1 MAYDVEAV
9 LKANV
14 TQFSSGIKEAESL
27 FDSLLNKSNSTMD
40 KLSSGISAAGKAIT
54 GIGLGTTA
62 IGVSA
67 AKGFGEFQANLNKA
81 AVVAGGTSKNINE
94 LADVANRMGAE
105 LPISANE
112 AAQAMIEMAQ
122 NGADLN
128 KIKTQFP
135 AIAQAATAA
144 GADLTTTAGVVQQAM
159 NVWGDSIGS
168 SEQAAAILTQNANI
182 SNASIETMQQGLS
195 NVASSSKL
203 LGVNMTDASAA
214 IGLITNT
221 GMSAA
226 QASQDLN
233 HAMLKMA
240 APTKNGAKE
249 MARLGLSFTDAA
261 GNMKPFKQI
270 LEEVAEK
277 TKDMSQAE
285 KTATLKNLFDTSGMQ
300 AINPL
305 LDAVMNKTDDATKS
319 WDAATNALNGVSRS
333 QADAAK
339 FLSESANEMQQNM
352 GSKIEQV
359 GGNWEALTNTAMAA
373 KGGVTSSLLDMVNN
387 TLSWAASSDSA
398 VAKWTRSF
406 IGLSPVIGPI
416 MTTVG
421 TAMMNVNNIAKGLG
435 GAFNGLRT
443 VMTNPFALAVIA
455 IGALVASLVYA
466 YQHSEKFR
474 NVVNKA
480 VDTVVKKFNEL
491 KAQAQPAIDAIKQ
504 AFSKFDIAAFAPL
517 IATIGT
523 LIASI
528 GRFNKIKLKNPF
540 AGLKFTMPKIKNPFS
555 GLVDMAKSASETVK
569 GAFSGIGNAI
579 KSAFSGI
586 GNMVSTV
593 FKGIASAIGSLN
605 FQGVA
610 AFAVGLA
617 AVTAALVA
625 LSATQGMVLPFL
637 QGLSQI
643 FVQLVSGV
651 LQGFATALVT
661 LAPIMTT
668 LASALVML
676 SPLVVA
682 FGTAFSMV
690 ATAVGGAIAAIV
702 PAISSGVAQI
712 ATALTPIVQIIS
724 TTFVQVVTV
733 ISQAIVQI
741 VQAIAPF
748 IPSIT
753 SMFTTIT
760 TVVANAITQII
771 QALAPFIPAVTE
783 MVTALAPV
791 LSQIVQAFSN
801 LVSQISPIIDS
812 IGTLFKSLGTAIETV
827 LSGVSNVVTSFGN
840 SIRTVLDGVAGIF
853 ESMGNSAKN
862 AGTGVKLMAQGISTL
877 TALPLGDM
885 AATLAAVASGL
896 AAIVASG
903 IGFAGAGLQA
913 AGIGMQIMATSAQM
927 ASAAIQMLPASLSLL
942 TASLGTL
949 PAMLTMAG
957 ASMTA
962 FATSAQ
968 SSIASLMVIG
978 ATITQFAS
986 MMLMIAPAS
995 ATASAGLASF
1005 NGQASAAGS
1014 AMARLG
1020 AASASALG
1028 QITALGAGI
1037 ASSMAGATASITM
1050 AASQMAAAIPMAGT
1064 QMTVTMQAAMNQIKA
1079 VVLNGMTASAS
1090 AVRNGGTQM
1099 ATAIRSAGT
1108 QMTTTMQSA
1117 MNQVVNVVRNGMTNA
1132 ASAVRNGASQ
1142 MATAMRSAGS
1152 QMVAAANSMV
1162 NQTVSAVRNGRG
1174 AMQSAGAYMAQ
1185 GLAVG
1190 MRSALAEV
1198 TAAANQLVA
1207 QAEKAA
1213 QAKAKI
1219 HSPSRLFR
1227 DEVGWWIGAGV
1238 AVGIDKSAARV
1249 AKSVDF
1255 IKDLASPLDS
1265 DILTAGDFALSDM
1278 QESLSTTISVSHAPQ
1293 SVQHNINNT
1302 SNQQRLIE
1310 KIDELL
1316 EETRRGRV
1324 IYMDGK
1330 EVGRTVDRHLGQ
1342 STQMRSRT
1350 SWA

>member
-1 MAYDVEAV
+1 MAFDVEAV

-14 TQFSSGIKEAESL
+14 SQFSRGIKEAESM

-40 KLSSGISAAGKAIT
+40 KLTSGISVAGKAMT
-54 GIGLGTTA
+54 GIGLGATA
-62 IGVSA
+62 IGISA
-67 AKGFGEFQANLNKA
+67 AKGFGEFQMNLNKA

-122 NGADLN
+122 NGADLD

-182 SNASIETMQQGLS
+182 SNASIETMKQGLS

-240 APTKNGAKE
+240 APTENGAKE
-249 MARLGLSFTDAA
+249 MERLGLSFTDAA

-319 WDAATNALNGVSRS
+319 WEAATNALNGVSGS

-339 FLSESANEMQQNM
+339 FLAESANEMQQNM

-435 GAFNGLRT
+435 GAFNGLKT
-443 VMTNPFALAVIA
+443 VMSNPFALAVVAIA
-455 IGALVASLVYA
+455 AFVASLVYA

-480 VDTVVKKFNEL
+480 VNAVVKTFDKL
-491 KAQAQPAIDAIKQ
+491 KAKAQPAIDAIKQ

-523 LIASI
+523 LMASL
-528 GRFNKIKLKNPF
+528 GMFNKFKLKNPF
-540 AGLKFTMPKIKNPFS
+540 AGLKFTMPKFKNPFS

-569 GAFSGIGNAI
+569 GTFSGIGNAI
-579 KSAFSGI
+579 KSVFSGI

-651 LQGFATALVT
+651 LQGFASALVT
-661 LAPIMTT
+661 LAPVMTT
-668 LASALVML
+668 LASALAML

-682 FGTAFSMV
+682 FGTAFSMA
-690 ATAVGGAIAAIV
+690 ATAVGGAIAAI
-702 PAISSGVAQI
+702 ASGAAQFI
-712 ATALTPIVQIIS
+712 TALTPIVQIIS
-724 TTFVQVVTV
+724 ATFTQVVTV
-733 ISQAIVQI
+733 ISQAIAQI
-741 VQAIAPF
+741 IQAIAPF

-753 SMFTTIT
+753 TMFTTIT
-760 TVVANAITQII
+760 TVIANAITQII

-801 LVSQISPIIDS
+801 LVSQISPMIDS
-812 IGTLFKSLGTAIETV
+812 IGNLFKSLGTAIETV

-862 AGTGVKLMAQGISTL
+862 AGTGVKLMAQGIATL
-877 TALPLGDM
+877 TGLPLGDM
-885 AATLAAVASGL
+885 AATLAAVAGGL

-913 AGIGMQIMATSAQM
+913 AGTGLMMIASAGMQAQVALTTLPSVITSF
-927 ASAAIQMLPASLSLL
+927 
-942 TASLGTL
+942 TASLTGIGG
-949 PAMLTMAG
+949 ALTTAG
-957 ASMTA
+957 AAITN
-962 FATSAQ
+962 FAAGAVSSLAGLSGASAQ
-968 SSIASLMVIG
+968 IASFTAMVVTIVG
-978 ATITQFAS
+978 AVG
-986 MMLMIAPAS
+986 IAN
-995 ATASAGLASF
+995 AGLASF
-1005 NGQASAAGS
+1005 NGQANAAGAALGILGGRATAASSQIISLGTGIMS
-1014 AMARLG
+1014 AMAN
-1020 AASASALG
+1020 AT
-1028 QITALGAGI
+1028 TAI
-1037 ASSMAGATASITM
+1037 AS
-1050 AASQMAAAIPMAGT
+1050 AGT
-1064 QMTVTMQAAMNQIKA
+1064 QMTV
-1079 VVLNGMTASAS
+1079 
-1090 AVRNGGTQM
+1090 
-1099 ATAIRSAGT
+1099 
-1108 QMTTTMQSA
+1108 TMQSA

-1132 ASAVRNGASQ
+1132 AAAVRNGASQ
-1142 MATAMRSAGS
+1142 MADAMRSAGT

-1227 DEVGWWIGAGV
+1227 DEVGWWIGAGIS
-1238 AVGIDKSAARV
+1238 VGIDKSAAMV

-1265 DILTAGDFALSDM
+1265 DILNAGDFALSDM
-1278 QESLSTTISVSHAPQ
+1278 QESLSTTISVSHTPQ

-1302 SNQQRLIE
+1302 SNQQRLID

-1316 EETRRGRV
+1316 QETRRGRV

-1342 STQMRSRT
+1342 STQLRSRT

>member
-1 MAYDVEAV
+1 MAFDVEAV

-14 TQFSSGIKEAESL
+14 TQFSRGIKEAESM

-40 KLSSGISAAGKAIT
+40 KLASGISVAGKAMT
-54 GIGLGTTA
+54 GIGLGATA

-67 AKGFGEFQANLNKA
+67 AKGFGEFQMNLNKA

-240 APTKNGAKE
+240 APTENGAKE
-249 MARLGLSFTDAA
+249 MERLGLSFTDAA

-270 LEEVAEK
+270 LTEVADK

-319 WDAATNALNGVSRS
+319 WEAATNALTGVSSS

-339 FLSESANEMQQNM
+339 FLAESANEMQQNM

-373 KGGVTSSLLDMVNN
+373 KGGVTSSLLDMTNN
-387 TLSWAASSDSA
+387 VLSWAASSDSA

-435 GAFNGLRT
+435 GAFNGLKT
-443 VMTNPFALAVIA
+443 VMSNPFALAVVAIA
-455 IGALVASLVYA
+455 ALVASLVYA

-491 KAQAQPAIDAIKQ
+491 KAKAQPAIDAIKQ

-523 LIASI
+523 LMASL
-528 GRFNKIKLKNPF
+528 GMFNKFKLKNPF
-540 AGLKFTMPKIKNPFS
+540 AGLKFTMPKFKNPFS

-569 GAFSGIGNAI
+569 GTFSGIGNAI
-579 KSAFSGI
+579 KSAFSGV
-586 GNMVSTV
+586 GNMISTV

-637 QGLSQI
+637 QGLAQI

-651 LQGFATALVT
+651 LQGFASALVT
-661 LAPIMTT
+661 LAPVMTT
-668 LASALVML
+668 LASALAML
-676 SPLVVA
+676 SPLVIA
-682 FGTAFSMV
+682 FGTAFSMA
-690 ATAVGGAIAAIV
+690 ATAVGGAIAQIV
-702 PAISSGVAQI
+702 TALAGGVAQI
-712 ATALTPIVQIIS
+712 TTALTPIVQIIS

-741 VQAIAPF
+741 IQAIAPF
-748 IPSIT
+748 VPAIT
-753 SMFTTIT
+753 TMFTTIT
-760 TVVANAITQII
+760 TVVANAIVQII

-812 IGTLFKSLGTAIETV
+812 IGNLFKSLGTAIETV
-827 LSGVSNVVTSFGN
+827 LSGASNVITSFGN

-862 AGTGVKLMAQGISTL
+862 AGTGVKLMAQGIATL
-877 TALPLGDM
+877 TGLPLGDM

-913 AGIGMQIMATSAQM
+913 AGTGLMMIASAGMQAQVALTTLPSVITSF
-927 ASAAIQMLPASLSLL
+927 
-942 TASLGTL
+942 TASLTGIGG
-949 PAMLTMAG
+949 ALTTAG
-957 ASMTA
+957 AAITS
-962 FATSAQ
+962 FAAGAVSSLAGLSGASAQ
-968 SSIASLMVIG
+968 IASFTAMVVTIVG
-978 ATITQFAS
+978 AVG
-986 MMLMIAPAS
+986 IAN
-995 ATASAGLASF
+995 AGLASF
-1005 NGQASAAGS
+1005 NSQANAAGAALGVLGGRATAASSQIIALGTGIMS
-1014 AMARLG
+1014 AMAN
-1020 AASASALG
+1020 AT
-1028 QITALGAGI
+1028 TAI
-1037 ASSMAGATASITM
+1037 AS
-1050 AASQMAAAIPMAGT
+1050 AGT
-1064 QMTVTMQAAMNQIKA
+1064 QMTV
-1079 VVLNGMTASAS
+1079 
-1090 AVRNGGTQM
+1090 
-1099 ATAIRSAGT
+1099 
-1108 QMTTTMQSA
+1108 TMQSA

-1142 MATAMRSAGS
+1142 MAAAMRSAGT
-1152 QMVAAANSMV
+1152 QMVAAAQSMV

-1190 MRSALAEV
+1190 MRSALSEV

-1227 DEVGWWIGAGV
+1227 DEVGWWIGAGIS
-1238 AVGIDKSAARV
+1238 VGIDKSAAMV

-1255 IKDLASPLDS
+1255 IKDLASPLNG
-1265 DILTAGDFALSDM
+1265 DILTADDSALSDM
-1278 QESLSTTISVSHAPQ
+1278 QESLSSTISVSHNPQ

-1302 SNQQRLIE
+1302 SNQQRLID

-1342 STQMRSRT
+1342 STQLRSRT

>member
-1 MAYDVEAV
+1 MAFDVEAV

-14 TQFSSGIKEAESL
+14 TQFSRGIKEAESM

-40 KLSSGISAAGKAIT
+40 KLASGISVAGKAMT
-54 GIGLGTTA
+54 GIGLGATA

-67 AKGFGEFQANLNKA
+67 AKGFGEFQMNLNKA

-182 SNASIETMQQGLS
+182 SNASIETMKQGLS

-240 APTKNGAKE
+240 APTENGAKE
-249 MARLGLSFTDAA
+249 MERLGLSFTDAA

-277 TKDMSQAE
+277 TKNMSQAE

-319 WDAATNALNGVSRS
+319 WEAATNALNGVSGS

-339 FLSESANEMQQNM
+339 FLAESANEMQQNM

-373 KGGVTSSLLDMVNN
+373 KGGVTSSLLDMTNN

-421 TAMMNVNNIAKGLG
+421 TAMMNVNHIAKGLG
-435 GAFNGLRT
+435 GVFNGLRA
-443 VMTNPFALAVIA
+443 VMSNPFALAVVAIA
-455 IGALVASLVYA
+455 ALVASLVYA
-466 YQHSEKFR
+466 YKHSEKFR

-491 KAQAQPAIDAIKQ
+491 KAKAQPAIDAIKQ

-523 LIASI
+523 LIASLGI
-528 GRFNKIKLKNPF
+528 FNKFKLKNPF
-540 AGLKFTMPKIKNPFS
+540 AGLKFTMPKFKNPFS
-555 GLVDMAKSASETVK
+555 GLVNMAKSASETVK
-569 GAFSGIGNAI
+569 GTFSGIGNAI
-579 KSAFSGI
+579 KSALSGV

-593 FKGIASAIGSLN
+593 FKGIASAISSLN

-617 AVTAALVA
+617 AVTAALAA
-625 LSATQGMVLPFL
+625 LSAVQGMVLPFL

-651 LQGFATALVT
+651 LQGFASALVT
-661 LAPIMTT
+661 LAPVMTT
-668 LASALVML
+668 LASALAML

-682 FGTAFSMV
+682 FGTAFSMA
-690 ATAVGGAIAAIV
+690 ATAVGGAIAAI
-702 PAISSGVAQI
+702 ASGAAQLI
-712 ATALTPIVQIIS
+712 TALTPIVQIIS

-741 VQAIAPF
+741 IQAIAPF
-748 IPSIT
+748 VPAIT
-753 SMFTTIT
+753 TMFATIT
-760 TVVANAITQII
+760 TVVANAIVQIV

-801 LVSQISPIIDS
+801 LVSQISPIIES
-812 IGTLFKSLGTAIETV
+812 IGNLFKSLGTAIETV
-827 LSGVSNVVTSFGN
+827 LSGASNVVNSFGN

-862 AGTGVKLMAQGISTL
+862 AGAGVKLMAQGIATL
-877 TALPLGDM
+877 TGLPLGDM
-885 AATLAAVASGL
+885 AATLAAVATGL

-913 AGIGMQIMATSAQM
+913 AGVGMQIMATSAQM
-927 ASAAIQMLPASLSLL
+927 ASAAIQMLPAALSLL

-968 SSIASLMVIG
+968 SSVGSLVAIG

-986 MMLMIAPAS
+986 MMLVIAPAS
-995 ATASAGLASF
+995 ATASAGLAAF

-1014 AMARLG
+1014 AMASLG
-1020 AASASALG
+1020 AASASVLG
-1028 QITALGAGI
+1028 QVTALGVGI

-1050 AASQMAAAIPMAGT
+1050 AASQMAAAIPTAGT
-1064 QMTVTMQAAMNQIKA
+1064 QMTVTMQASMNQIKT

-1099 ATAIRSAGT
+1099 TDAIRSAGT
-1108 QMTTTMQSA
+1108 QMVTIAQSTMSQMKA
-1117 MNQVVNVVRNGMTNA
+1117 TVQNGM
-1132 ASAVRNGASQ
+1132 SSIVSSVIVG
-1142 MATAMRSAGS
+1142 GS
-1152 QMVAAANSMV
+1152 QMV
-1162 NQTVSAVRNGRG
+1162 SAW
-1174 AMQSAGAYMAQ
+1174 QSAGQQM
-1185 GLAVG
+1185 V
-1190 MRSALAEV
+1190 SATQNFV
-1198 TAAANQLVA
+1198 NSANSSL
-1207 QAEKAA
+1207 
-1213 QAKAKI
+1213 
-1219 HSPSRLFR
+1219 RN
-1227 DEVGWWIGAGV
+1227 IGAGV
-1238 AVGIDKSAARV
+1238 NLYSNGSALMAGLKSGIDAGWGQITS
-1249 AKSVDF
+1249 SVSNMAQW
-1255 IKDLASPLDS
+1255 IKDHKGPVSYDRRLLVENGQAIMAGLYRGISTGWNEVKGLVAPMAGKISDFVQGGMADSFTLPDAATVLDS
-1265 DILTAGDFALSDM
+1265 NLT
-1278 QESLSTTISVSHAPQ
+1278 VSHAPQ

-1302 SNQQRLIE
+1302 SNQQRLID

-1342 STQMRSRT
+1342 STQLRSRT

>member
-1 MAYDVEAV
+1 MAFDVEAV

-14 TQFSSGIKEAESL
+14 SQFSRGIKEAESM

-40 KLSSGISAAGKAIT
+40 KLSNGISVAGKAMT
-54 GIGLGTTA
+54 GIGLGATA

-67 AKGFGEFQANLNKA
+67 AKGFGEFQMNLNKA

-122 NGADLN
+122 NGADLG

-182 SNASIETMQQGLS
+182 SNASIETMRQGLS

-240 APTKNGAKE
+240 APTENGAKE
-249 MARLGLSFTDAA
+249 MERLGLSFTDAA

-319 WDAATNALNGVSRS
+319 WEAATNALNGVSGS

-339 FLSESANEMQQNM
+339 FLAESANEMQQNM
-352 GSKIEQV
+352 GSKIEQI

-373 KGGVTSSLLDMVNN
+373 KGGVTSSLLDMANS

-398 VAKWTRSF
+398 VAQWTRSF

-416 MTTVG
+416 LTTVG
-421 TAMMNVNNIAKGLG
+421 MAMMNVNNIAKGLG
-435 GAFNGLRT
+435 GAFNGLKA
-443 VMTNPFALAVIA
+443 VMSNPFGLAVVA

-480 VDTVVKKFNEL
+480 VNAVVKAFDKL
-491 KAQAQPAIDAIKQ
+491 KAKAQPAIDAIKQ

-523 LIASI
+523 LMVSL
-528 GRFNKIKLKNPF
+528 GRFNKFKLKNPF
-540 AGLKFTMPKIKNPFS
+540 AGFKFTIPKLNNPFS
-555 GLVDMAKSASETVK
+555 GLVDMAKSAGEAVK
-569 GAFSGIGNAI
+569 GTFNGIGNAI
-579 KSAFSGI
+579 KSALSGI

-625 LSATQGMVLPFL
+625 LSAVQGMVLPFL

-643 FVQLVSGV
+643 FVQLVGGV
-651 LQGFATALVT
+651 LQGFASALVT
-661 LAPIMTT
+661 LAPVMTT
-668 LASALVML
+668 LASALAML

-702 PAISSGVAQI
+702 LAISSGVAQI
-712 ATALTPIVQIIS
+712 VTALTPIVQIIS

-753 SMFTTIT
+753 NMFTTIT

-812 IGTLFKSLGTAIETV
+812 IGNLFKSLGTAIETV
-827 LSGVSNVVTSFGN
+827 LSGASNVITSFGN
-840 SIRTVLDGVAGIF
+840 SVRTVLDGVAGIF

-862 AGTGVKLMAQGISTL
+862 AGMGVKLMAQGIATL
-877 TALPLGDM
+877 TGLPLGDM

-913 AGIGMQIMATSAQM
+913 AGMGLMMIASAGMQAQVALTTLPSVITSF
-927 ASAAIQMLPASLSLL
+927 
-942 TASLGTL
+942 TASLTGIGG
-949 PAMLTMAG
+949 ALTTAGAAITGFAVGAVSSLAGLAG
-957 ASMTA
+957 AS
-962 FATSAQ
+962 AQ
-968 SSIASLMVIG
+968 IASFTAMVVTIVG
-978 ATITQFAS
+978 AVGVAN
-986 MMLMIAPAS
+986 
-995 ATASAGLASF
+995 AGLASF
-1005 NGQASAAGS
+1005 NGQANAAG
-1014 AMARLG
+1014 AALG
-1020 AASASALG
+1020 NLGGRATAASS
-1028 QITALGAGI
+1028 QIIALGAGI
-1037 ASSMAGATASITM
+1037 TSAMANATSAIAS
-1050 AASQMAAAIPMAGT
+1050 AGT
-1064 QMTVTMQAAMNQIKA
+1064 QMTVTMQSAMNQI
-1079 VVLNGMTASAS
+1079 
-1090 AVRNGGTQM
+1090 
-1099 ATAIRSAGT
+1099 
-1108 QMTTTMQSA
+1108 
-1117 MNQVVNVVRNGMTNA
+1117 VNVVRNGMTNA
-1132 ASAVRNGASQ
+1132 ASAVKNGASQ
-1142 MATAMRSAGS
+1142 MASAMRSAGT

-1174 AMQSAGAYMAQ
+1174 AMQSAGSYMAQ

-1227 DEVGWWIGAGV
+1227 DEVGWFIGAGV
-1238 AVGIDKSAARV
+1238 AVGIDKSAAMV

-1265 DILTAGDFALSDM
+1265 DILNAGDFALSDM
-1278 QESLSTTISVSHAPQ
+1278 QSSLSSTISVSHTPQ

-1302 SNQQRLIE
+1302 SNQQRLID

-1316 EETRRGRV
+1316 QETRRGRV

-1342 STQMRSRT
+1342 NTQLRSRT

>member
-1 MAYDVEAV
+1 MAFDVEAV

-14 TQFSSGIKEAESL
+14 SQFSRGIKEAESM

-40 KLSSGISAAGKAIT
+40 KLANGISVAGKAMT
-54 GIGLGTTA
+54 GIGLGATA

-67 AKGFGEFQANLNKA
+67 AKGFGEFQMNLNKA

-122 NGADLN
+122 NGADLD

-182 SNASIETMQQGLS
+182 SNASIETMKQGLS

-203 LGVNMTDASAA
+203 LGVSMTDASAA

-240 APTKNGAKE
+240 APTENGAKE
-249 MARLGLSFTDAA
+249 MERLGLSFTDAA
-261 GNMKPFKQI
+261 GSMKPFKQI

-319 WDAATNALNGVSRS
+319 WEAATNALTGVSSS
-333 QADAAK
+333 QAEAAK

-398 VAKWTRSF
+398 VAQWTRSF

-435 GAFNGLRT
+435 GAFNGLKA
-443 VMTNPFALAVIA
+443 VMSNPFALAVVA

-480 VDTVVKKFNEL
+480 VNAVVKAFDKL
-491 KAQAQPAIDAIKQ
+491 KAKAQPALDSIKN
-504 AFSKFDIAAFAPL
+504 ALGKFDAGFFAPL
-517 IATIGT
+517 IGGVG
-523 LIASI
+523 LFIASLM
-528 GRFNKIKLKNPF
+528 KLK
-540 AGLKFTMPKIKNPFS
+540 GVKIPNPFS
-555 GLVDMAKSASETVK
+555 NFKPTFPKIPNPFTGLADMAKSAGSAVK
-569 GAFSGIGNAI
+569 NVFSGLG
-579 KSAFSGI
+579 
-586 GNMVSTV
+586 
-593 FKGIASAIGSLN
+593 KGIATIFNGVGSAVSSV
-605 FQGVA
+605 FQGIARAVSMLNPAGVA
-610 AFAVGLA
+610 SFAAGLA

-625 LSATQGMVLPFL
+625 LSAVQGMVLPFL
-637 QGLSQI
+637 QGLAQI

-651 LQGFATALVT
+651 LQGFASALAT
-661 LAPIMTT
+661 LAPVMTT
-668 LASALVML
+668 VASALAML

-690 ATAVGGAIAAIV
+690 ATAVGGAIAQIV

-712 ATALTPIVQIIS
+712 ITALTPIVQIIS

-741 VQAIAPF
+741 IQAIAPF
-748 IPSIT
+748 VPAIT
-753 SMFTTIT
+753 TMFTSVT
-760 TVVANAITQII
+760 TVVANAIVQII

-801 LVSQISPIIDS
+801 LVSQISPIIAS
-812 IGTLFKSLGTAIETV
+812 IGNLFKSLGTAIETV
-827 LSGVSNVVTSFGN
+827 LSGASNVITSFGN
-840 SIRTVLDGVAGIF
+840 SVRTVLDGVAGIF

-862 AGTGVKLMAQGISTL
+862 AGMGVKLMAQGIATL
-877 TALPLGDM
+877 TGLPLGDM

-896 AAIVASG
+896 AAIAASG
-903 IGFAGAGLQA
+903 IATAGPGMQA
-913 AGIGMQIMATSAQM
+913 AGTGLMLIATAGMQAQVALTTLPSVITSF
-927 ASAAIQMLPASLSLL
+927 
-942 TASLGTL
+942 TASLAGIGG
-949 PAMLTMAG
+949 ALTTAGAAISSFAAGAVASLAGLAG
-957 ASMTA
+957 AS
-962 FATSAQ
+962 AQ
-968 SSIASLMVIG
+968 IASFTAMVVTIVG
-978 ATITQFAS
+978 AVGVAN
-986 MMLMIAPAS
+986 
-995 ATASAGLASF
+995 AGLASF
-1005 NGQASAAGS
+1005 NGQANAAGAALS
-1014 AMARLG
+1014 VLG
-1020 AASASALG
+1020 GRATAASS
-1028 QITALGAGI
+1028 QIIALGAGI
-1037 ASSMAGATASITM
+1037 TSAMANATSAIAS
-1050 AASQMAAAIPMAGT
+1050 AGT
-1064 QMTVTMQAAMNQIKA
+1064 QMTV
-1079 VVLNGMTASAS
+1079 
-1090 AVRNGGTQM
+1090 
-1099 ATAIRSAGT
+1099 
-1108 QMTTTMQSA
+1108 TMQSA

-1142 MATAMRSAGS
+1142 MAAAMRSAGT
-1152 QMVAAANSMV
+1152 QMVAAAQSMI
-1162 NQTVSAVRNGRG
+1162 NQTVSTVRNGRG
-1174 AMQSAGAYMAQ
+1174 AMQSAGSYMAQ

-1190 MRSALAEV
+1190 MRSALGEV

-1207 QAEKAA
+1207 QAERAA

-1227 DEVGWWIGAGV
+1227 DEVGWFIGAGIS
-1238 AVGIDKSAARV
+1238 VGIDKSAAMV

-1255 IKDLASPLDS
+1255 IKDLASPLNS

-1278 QESLSTTISVSHAPQ
+1278 QSSLSSTISVSHTPQ

-1302 SNQQRLIE
+1302 SSQQKLID

-1316 EETRRGRV
+1316 QETRRGRV

-1330 EVGRTVDRHLGQ
+1330 EVGRTIDRHLGQ
-1342 STQMRSRT
+1342 STQLRSRT

>member
-14 TQFSSGIKEAESL
+14 TQFSSGIKEAESM

-40 KLSSGISAAGKAIT
+40 KLASGISVAGKAIT

-270 LEEVAEK
+270 LTEVAEK

-373 KGGVTSSLLDMVNN
+373 KGGVTASLLDMTNN

-443 VMTNPFALAVIA
+443 VMTNPFALAVVA

-480 VDTVVKKFNEL
+480 VDAVVKKFNEL

-523 LIASI
+523 LIASL

-540 AGLKFTMPKIKNPFS
+540 AGLKFTMPKFKNPFS

-579 KSAFSGI
+579 KSAFAGI

-593 FKGIASAIGSLN
+593 FRGIASAIGSLN

-610 AFAVGLA
+610 AFAVGLG

-625 LSATQGMVLPFL
+625 LSAVQGMVLPFL

-651 LQGFATALVT
+651 LQGFASALVT

-668 LASALVML
+668 LASALAML

-690 ATAVGGAIAAIV
+690 ATAVGGAIAQIV

-712 ATALTPIVQIIS
+712 VTALTPIAQIIS

-733 ISQAIVQI
+733 ISQAIAQI
-741 VQAIAPF
+741 IQAIAPF

-753 SMFTTIT
+753 SMFTTIV
-760 TVVANAITQII
+760 TVVSNAITQII

-801 LVSQISPIIDS
+801 LVNQISPIINS
-812 IGTLFKSLGTAIETV
+812 IGNLFKSLGTAIETV

-862 AGTGVKLMAQGISTL
+862 AGTGVKLMAQGIATL
-877 TALPLGDM
+877 TALPLGDV
-885 AATLAAVASGL
+885 AATLASVAAGL
-896 AAIVASG
+896 AGIAASG
-903 IGFAGAGLQA
+903 IATAGPGMQA
-913 AGIGMQIMATSAQM
+913 AGMGMMLIASAGMQAQVALTTLPSVITSF
-927 ASAAIQMLPASLSLL
+927 
-942 TASLGTL
+942 TASLTGIGG
-949 PAMLTMAG
+949 ALTMAG
-957 ASMTA
+957 AAITN
-962 FATSAQ
+962 FAVGAVASLAGLAGASAQ
-968 SSIASLMVIG
+968 IASFTATVVTIVG
-978 ATITQFAS
+978 AVG
-986 MMLMIAPAS
+986 IAN
-995 ATASAGLASF
+995 AGLASF
-1005 NGQASAAGS
+1005 NGQANAAG
-1014 AMARLG
+1014 AALG
-1020 AASASALG
+1020 VLGGRATAASS
-1028 QITALGAGI
+1028 QIIALGAGI
-1037 ASSMAGATASITM
+1037 TSAMANATSAIAS
-1050 AASQMAAAIPMAGT
+1050 AGT
-1064 QMTVTMQAAMNQIKA
+1064 QMTV
-1079 VVLNGMTASAS
+1079 
-1090 AVRNGGTQM
+1090 
-1099 ATAIRSAGT
+1099 
-1108 QMTTTMQSA
+1108 TMQSA

-1132 ASAVRNGASQ
+1132 TAAVQNGASQ
-1142 MATAMRSAGS
+1142 MAAAMRSAGTE
-1152 QMVAAANSMV
+1152 MVAAAQSMV

-1255 IKDLASPLDS
+1255 IKDLASPLAS

-1278 QESLSTTISVSHAPQ
+1278 QASLSTTASVNHAPQ
-1293 SVQHNINNT
+1293 TISYVNDNT
-1302 SNQQRLIE
+1302 ANQNSLMT
-1310 KIDELL
+1310 KIDELISQVKDGK
-1316 EETRRGRV
+1316 R

-1342 STQMRSRT
+1342 NTQLRSRT

>member
-1 MAYDVEAV
+1 MAFDVEAV

-14 TQFSSGIKEAESL
+14 TQFSRGIKEAESM

-40 KLSSGISAAGKAIT
+40 KLANGISVAGKAMT
-54 GIGLGTTA
+54 GIGLGATA
-62 IGVSA
+62 IGLSA
-67 AKGFGEFQANLNKA
+67 AKGFGEFQMNLNKA

-122 NGADLN
+122 NGADLD

-182 SNASIETMQQGLS
+182 SNASIETMKQGLS

-240 APTKNGAKE
+240 APTENGAKE
-249 MARLGLSFTDAA
+249 MERLGLSFTDAA

-270 LEEVAEK
+270 LTEVAEK

-319 WDAATNALNGVSRS
+319 WEAATNALNGVSGS
-333 QADAAK
+333 QAEAAK
-339 FLSESANEMQQNM
+339 FLAESANEMQQNM

-398 VAKWTRSF
+398 VAQWTRSF

-435 GAFNGLRT
+435 GAFNGLKA
-443 VMTNPFALAVIA
+443 VMSNPFALAVIA

-466 YQHSEKFR
+466 YKHSEKFR

-491 KAQAQPAIDAIKQ
+491 KAQAQPALDSIKK
-504 AFSKFDIAAFAPL
+504 ALGKLNAGAFAPL
-517 IATIGT
+517 IGGIG
-523 LIASI
+523 LFIASLM
-528 GRFNKIKLKNPF
+528 KLKGIKIPNPFSKFKTTFPKIPNPF
-540 AGLKFTMPKIKNPFS
+540 AGLA
-555 GLVDMAKSASETVK
+555 DMAKSAGSAVK
-569 GAFSGIGNAI
+569 NVFSGLG
-579 KSAFSGI
+579 
-586 GNMVSTV
+586 
-593 FKGIASAIGSLN
+593 KGIATIFNGVGSAVSSVFQGIARAISMLN
-605 FQGVA
+605 PAGVA
-610 AFAVGLA
+610 AFAMSLA

-625 LSATQGMVLPFL
+625 LSAVQGMVLPFL
-637 QGLSQI
+637 QGLAQI

-651 LQGFATALVT
+651 LQGFASALVT
-661 LAPIMTT
+661 LAPVMTT
-668 LASALVML
+668 LASALAML

-712 ATALTPIVQIIS
+712 VTALTPIVQIIS

-753 SMFTTIT
+753 TMFTTIT
-760 TVVANAITQII
+760 TVIANAIVQIV

-812 IGTLFKSLGTAIETV
+812 IGNLFKSLGTAIETV
-827 LSGVSNVVTSFGN
+827 LSGASNVITSFGN

-862 AGTGVKLMAQGISTL
+862 AGTGVKLMAQGIATL
-877 TALPLGDM
+877 TGLPLGDM
-885 AATLAAVASGL
+885 AATLAAVAGGL

-913 AGIGMQIMATSAQM
+913 AGTGLMMIASAGMQAQVALTTLPSVITSF
-927 ASAAIQMLPASLSLL
+927 
-942 TASLGTL
+942 TASLTGIGG
-949 PAMLTMAG
+949 ALTTAG
-957 ASMTA
+957 AAITN
-962 FATSAQ
+962 FAAGAVSSLAGLSGASAQ
-968 SSIASLMVIG
+968 IASFTATVVTIVG
-978 ATITQFAS
+978 AVGVAN
-986 MMLMIAPAS
+986 
-995 ATASAGLASF
+995 AGLASF
-1005 NGQASAAGS
+1005 NGQANAAGAALGVLGGRATAASSQIIALGTGIMS
-1014 AMARLG
+1014 AMAN
-1020 AASASALG
+1020 ATSA
-1028 QITALGAGI
+1028 I
-1037 ASSMAGATASITM
+1037 AS
-1050 AASQMAAAIPMAGT
+1050 AGT
-1064 QMTVTMQAAMNQIKA
+1064 QMTVTMQSAMNQI
-1079 VVLNGMTASAS
+1079 
-1090 AVRNGGTQM
+1090 
-1099 ATAIRSAGT
+1099 
-1108 QMTTTMQSA
+1108 
-1117 MNQVVNVVRNGMTNA
+1117 VNVVRNGMTNA
-1132 ASAVRNGASQ
+1132 AAAVRNGASQ
-1142 MATAMRSAGS
+1142 MATAMRSAGT
-1152 QMVAAANSMV
+1152 QMVAAAQSMV

-1238 AVGIDKSAARV
+1238 AVGIDKSASMV

-1255 IKDLASPLDS
+1255 IKDLASPLNS

-1278 QESLSTTISVSHAPQ
+1278 QESLSTTISVSHTPQ

-1302 SNQQRLIE
+1302 SNQQRLID

-1316 EETRRGRV
+1316 QETRRGRV

-1342 STQMRSRT
+1342 STQLRSRT

>member
-1 MAYDVEAV
+1 MAFDITAI
-9 LKANV
+9 LRANT
-14 TQFSSGIKEAESL
+14 TQFSRGIKEAESM

-40 KLSSGISAAGKAIT
+40 KLSSGISVAGKAMT
-54 GIGLGTTA
+54 GIGLGVTA
-62 IGVSA
+62 MGVSA
-67 AKGFGEFQANLNKA
+67 AKGFGEFQMNLNKA

-122 NGADLN
+122 NGADLD

-182 SNASIETMQQGLS
+182 SNASIETMKQGLS

-240 APTKNGAKE
+240 APSEKSAGE
-249 MARLGLSFTDAA
+249 MQRLGLSFTDAA

-277 TKDMSQAE
+277 TKNMSQSD
-285 KTATLKNLFDTSGMQ
+285 KTASLKNLFDTSGMQ

-319 WDAATNALNGVSRS
+319 WEAATNSLNGVSGS

-339 FLSESANEMQQNM
+339 FLADAANEMQQNM

-373 KGGVTSSLLDMVNN
+373 KGGVSSSLLDMTNN
-387 TLSWAASSDSA
+387 ALSWAAGSDSA
-398 VAKWTRSF
+398 VAQWTRSF

-435 GAFNGLRT
+435 GAFNGLKA
-443 VMTNPFALAVIA
+443 VMSNPFALAVIA
-455 IGALVASLVYA
+455 IAALVAGLVYA
-466 YQHSEKFR
+466 YKNSEKFR
-474 NVVNKA
+474 NIVNGAVGAVV
-480 VDTVVKKFNEL
+480 DKFNEL
-491 KAQAQPAIDAIKQ
+491 KAKAQPALDSIKN
-504 AFSKFDIAAFAPL
+504 ALSKFNVGAFAPL
-517 IATIGT
+517 IGGIG
-523 LIASI
+523 LFIASLM
-528 GRFNKIKLKNPF
+528 KLK
-540 AGLKFTMPKIKNPFS
+540 GIKIPNPFS
-555 GLVDMAKSASETVK
+555 KFKFTLPKIPNPFTGLADMAKSAGSAVK
-569 GAFSGIGNAI
+569 NAFSGIGKAI
-579 KSAFSGI
+579 GSAFEGI
-586 GNMVSTV
+586 GTAISTV
-593 FKGIASAIGSLN
+593 FQGIARAISMLNPAGIAS
-605 FQGVA
+605 
-610 AFAVGLA
+610 FALGLA

-625 LSATQGMVLPFL
+625 LSAVQGMVLPFL
-637 QGLSQI
+637 QGLAAI
-643 FVQLVSGV
+643 FVQLVGGT
-651 LQGFATALVT
+651 LQAFASALIT
-661 LAPIMTT
+661 LAPVMTT
-668 LASALVML
+668 LASALAML

-682 FGTAFSMV
+682 FGTAFSMA
-690 ATAVGGAIAAIV
+690 ATAVGWAIAQIV
-702 PAISSGVAQI
+702 TSLAGGVAQI
-712 ATALTPIVQIIS
+712 LTALTPIVQIIS

-741 VQAIAPF
+741 IQAIAPF

-753 SMFTTIT
+753 AMFTTIT
-760 TVVANAITQII
+760 TVVANAIVQIV
-771 QALAPFIPAVTE
+771 QALAPFIPAVTQ
-783 MVTALAPV
+783 MVVALAPV
-791 LSQIVQAFSN
+791 LSQIVEAFNN
-801 LVSQISPIIDS
+801 LISQISPIIDS
-812 IGTLFKSLGTAIETV
+812 IGSLFESLGTAIESV
-827 LSGVSNVVTSFGN
+827 LSGASDVISSFGN

-853 ESMGNSAKN
+853 DSIGNAAKN
-862 AGTGVKLMAQGISTL
+862 AGAGVKLMAQGIAIL

-885 AATLAAVASGL
+885 AATLAAVAAGL
-896 AAIVASG
+896 SAIVASG
-903 IGFAGAGLQA
+903 IGSAGAGLQA
-913 AGIGMQIMATSAQM
+913 AGVGMMLIATAGMQAQVALTTLPSVITSF
-927 ASAAIQMLPASLSLL
+927 
-942 TASLGTL
+942 TASLTGIGGTL
-949 PAMLTMAG
+949 TTAG
-957 ASMTA
+957 AAITN
-962 FATSAQ
+962 FAVGAVASLAGLSGASAQ
-968 SSIASLMVIG
+968 IASFT
-978 ATITQFAS
+978 ATVVTIVSAVG
-986 MMLMIAPAS
+986 IAN
-995 ATASAGLASF
+995 AGLASF
-1005 NGQASAAGS
+1005 NGQANAAG
-1014 AMARLG
+1014 AALG
-1020 AASASALG
+1020 VLGGRATAASS
-1028 QITALGAGI
+1028 QIIALGAGI
-1037 ASSMAGATASITM
+1037 TSAMANATAAI
-1050 AASQMAAAIPMAGT
+1050 ASAGT
-1064 QMTVTMQAAMNQIKA
+1064 QMTV
-1079 VVLNGMTASAS
+1079 
-1090 AVRNGGTQM
+1090 
-1099 ATAIRSAGT
+1099 
-1108 QMTTTMQSA
+1108 TMQSA

-1132 ASAVRNGASQ
+1132 TSAVRNGASQ
-1142 MATAMRSAGS
+1142 MVAAMRSAGT
-1152 QMVAAANSMV
+1152 QMVAAAQSMV
-1162 NQTVSAVRNGRG
+1162 NQTVSTVRNGRG
-1174 AMQSAGAYMAQ
+1174 AMQSAGSYMAQ

-1190 MRSALAEV
+1190 MRSALSEV
-1198 TAAANQLVA
+1198 TAAANELVA

-1238 AVGIDKSAARV
+1238 AVGIDRSASMV

-1265 DILTAGDFALSDM
+1265 DILSAGDFALSDM

-1293 SVQHNINNT
+1293 SVQHSIDNVD
-1302 SNQQRLIE
+1302 NQQRLVKKFDE
-1310 KIDELL
+1310 LIDEV
-1316 EETRRGRV
+1316 RRSGNT
-1324 IYMDGK
+1324 YLDGK
-1330 EVGRTVDRHLGQ
+1330 VISRKVDQNLGQ
-1342 STQMRSRT
+1342 NTQLRSRT

>member
-14 TQFSSGIKEAESL
+14 TQFSSGIKEAESM

-40 KLSSGISAAGKAIT
+40 KISSGISVAGKAIT

-67 AKGFGEFQANLNKA
+67 AKGFGEFQMNLNKA

-270 LEEVAEK
+270 LTEVAEK

-443 VMTNPFALAVIA
+443 VMTNPFALAVVA

-480 VDTVVKKFNEL
+480 VDAVVKKFNEL

-523 LIASI
+523 LIASLS
-528 GRFNKIKLKNPF
+528 RFNKFKLKNPF
-540 AGLKFTMPKIKNPFS
+540 AGLKFTMPKFKNPFS

-569 GAFSGIGNAI
+569 GTFSGIGNAI
-579 KSAFSGI
+579 KSAFAGI

-610 AFAVGLA
+610 AFAAGLA

-625 LSATQGMVLPFL
+625 LSAVQGMVLPFL
-637 QGLSQI
+637 QGLSNI

-651 LQGFATALVT
+651 LQGFASALVT

-690 ATAVGGAIAAIV
+690 ATAIGGAIAQIV

-712 ATALTPIVQIIS
+712 VTALTPIVQIIS

-733 ISQAIVQI
+733 ISQAIAQI
-741 VQAIAPF
+741 IQAIAPF
-748 IPSIT
+748 IPA
-753 SMFTTIT
+753 IT
-760 TVVANAITQII
+760 TMFSTVTTVIANAITQII

-812 IGTLFKSLGTAIETV
+812 IGNLFKSLGTAIETV
-827 LSGVSNVVTSFGN
+827 LSGASNVVNSFGN

-862 AGTGVKLMAQGISTL
+862 AGMGVKLMAQGIATL
-877 TALPLGDM
+877 TALPLGDT
-885 AATLAAVASGL
+885 AATLAAVAAGL
-896 AAIVASG
+896 AGIAASG
-903 IGFAGAGLQA
+903 IVTAGPGMQA
-913 AGIGMQIMATSAQM
+913 AGMGMMLIASAGMQAQVALAT
-927 ASAAIQMLPASLSLL
+927 LPSVITSF
-942 TASLGTL
+942 TASLNGVGGT
-949 PAMLTMAG
+949 LTMAG
-957 ASMTA
+957 AAITN
-962 FATSAQ
+962 FAVGAV
-968 SSIASLMVIG
+968 ASL
-978 ATITQFAS
+978 
-986 MMLMIAPAS
+986 
-995 ATASAGLASF
+995 AGLAGASAQIASFTAMVVTIVGAVGVANAGLTSF
-1005 NGQASAAGS
+1005 NGQANAAG
-1014 AMARLG
+1014 AALG
-1020 AASASALG
+1020 VLGGRATAASS
-1028 QITALGAGI
+1028 QIIALGAGI
-1037 ASSMAGATASITM
+1037 TSAMANATTAIAS
-1050 AASQMAAAIPMAGT
+1050 AGT
-1064 QMTVTMQAAMNQIKA
+1064 QMTV
-1079 VVLNGMTASAS
+1079 
-1090 AVRNGGTQM
+1090 
-1099 ATAIRSAGT
+1099 
-1108 QMTTTMQSA
+1108 TMQSA

-1142 MATAMRSAGS
+1142 MATAMRSAGT
-1152 QMVAAANSMV
+1152 QMVAAAQSMV

-1185 GLAVG
+1185 GLAAG
-1190 MRSALAEV
+1190 MRAALPEV

-1227 DEVGWWIGAGV
+1227 DEVGFWIGAGV

-1255 IKDLASPLDS
+1255 IKDLASPLAG
-1265 DILTAGDFALSDM
+1265 DILNAGDFVLSDM
-1278 QESLSTTISVSHAPQ
+1278 QASLSTTASVNHAPQ
-1293 SVQHNINNT
+1293 TISYVNDNT
-1302 SNQQRLIE
+1302 ANQNSLMA
-1310 KIDELL
+1310 KMDELISQVKYGK
-1316 EETRRGRV
+1316 R

-1342 STQMRSRT
+1342 STQLRSRT

>member
-1 MAYDVEAV
+1 MAFDITAI
-9 LKANV
+9 LRANT
-14 TQFSSGIKEAESL
+14 TQFSRGIKEAESM

-40 KLSSGISAAGKAIT
+40 KLSSGISVAGKAMT
-54 GIGLGTTA
+54 GIGLGVTA
-62 IGVSA
+62 MGVSA
-67 AKGFGEFQANLNKA
+67 AKGFGEFQMNLNKA
-81 AVVAGGTSKNINE
+81 AVVAGGTSKNIDE

-122 NGADLN
+122 NGADLD

-182 SNASIETMQQGLS
+182 SNASIESMKQGLS

-240 APTKNGAKE
+240 APSEKSAGE
-249 MARLGLSFTDAA
+249 MQRLGLSFTDAA

-277 TKDMSQAE
+277 TKNMSQSD
-285 KTATLKNLFDTSGMQ
+285 KTASLKNLFDTSGMQ

-319 WDAATNALNGVSRS
+319 WEAATNSLNGVSGS

-339 FLSESANEMQQNM
+339 FLADAANEMQQNM

-373 KGGVTSSLLDMVNN
+373 KGGVSSSLLDMTNN
-387 TLSWAASSDSA
+387 ALSWAAGSDSA
-398 VAKWTRSF
+398 VAQWTRSF

-435 GAFNGLRT
+435 GAFNGLKA
-443 VMTNPFALAVIA
+443 VMSNPFALAVIA
-455 IGALVASLVYA
+455 IAALVAGLVYA

-491 KAQAQPAIDAIKQ
+491 KAKAQPAIDAIKQ

-517 IATIGT
+517 IATTGT
-523 LIASI
+523 LMASL
-528 GRFNKIKLKNPF
+528 GMFNKFKLKNPF
-540 AGLKFTMPKIKNPFS
+540 SGLKFTMPKLNNPFS
-555 GLVDMAKSASETVK
+555 GLANMAKSASETVK

-579 KSAFSGI
+579 KSVFSGI
-586 GNMVSTV
+586 GNMISTV
-593 FKGIASAIGSLN
+593 FKGIASAISSLN
-605 FQGVA
+605 FQGIA

-625 LSATQGMVLPFL
+625 LSAMQGMVLPFL
-637 QGLSQI
+637 QGLAAI
-643 FVQLVSGV
+643 FVQLVGGT
-651 LQGFATALVT
+651 LQAFASALIT
-661 LAPIMTT
+661 LAPVMTT
-668 LASALVML
+668 LASALAML

-682 FGTAFSMV
+682 FGMAFSMV
-690 ATAVGGAIAAIV
+690 ATAIGGAIAQIV
-702 PAISSGVAQI
+702 TSLAGGVAQI
-712 ATALTPIVQIIS
+712 LTALTPIVQIIS
-724 TTFVQVVTV
+724 TTFVRVVTV

-741 VQAIAPF
+741 IQAIAPF

-753 SMFTTIT
+753 SMFTTIA
-760 TVVANAITQII
+760 TVVANAIVQIV
-771 QALAPFIPAVTE
+771 QALAPFIPAVTQ
-783 MVTALAPV
+783 MVVALAPV
-791 LSQIVQAFSN
+791 LSQIVQAFNN
-801 LVSQISPIIDS
+801 LISQISPIIDS
-812 IGTLFKSLGTAIETV
+812 IGNLFESLGTAIESV
-827 LSGVSNVVTSFGN
+827 LSGASSVISSFGN

-853 ESMGNSAKN
+853 DSIGNAAKN
-862 AGTGVKLMAQGISTL
+862 AGSGVKLMAQGIAIL

-885 AATLAAVASGL
+885 AATLAAVAAGL
-896 AAIVASG
+896 AGIVASG
-903 IGFAGAGLQA
+903 IGTAGAGLQA
-913 AGIGMQIMATSAQM
+913 AGVGMMLIATAGMQAQVALTTLPSAITSF
-927 ASAAIQMLPASLSLL
+927 
-942 TASLGTL
+942 TASLTGIGG
-949 PAMLTMAG
+949 ALTMAG
-957 ASMTA
+957 AAITN
-962 FATSAQ
+962 FAAGAVSSLAGLSGASAQ
-968 SSIASLMVIG
+968 IASFTAMVV
-978 ATITQFAS
+978 TIVSAVG
-986 MMLMIAPAS
+986 IAN
-995 ATASAGLASF
+995 AGLASF
-1005 NGQASAAGS
+1005 NGQANAAGAALSVLGGRATAASSQIVALGVGITS
-1014 AMARLG
+1014 AMAN
-1020 AASASALG
+1020 AT
-1028 QITALGAGI
+1028 TAI
-1037 ASSMAGATASITM
+1037 AS
-1050 AASQMAAAIPMAGT
+1050 AGT
-1064 QMTVTMQAAMNQIKA
+1064 QMTV
-1079 VVLNGMTASAS
+1079 
-1090 AVRNGGTQM
+1090 
-1099 ATAIRSAGT
+1099 
-1108 QMTTTMQSA
+1108 TMQSA

-1142 MATAMRSAGS
+1142 MADAMRSAGT
-1152 QMVAAANSMV
+1152 QMVAAAQSMV

-1174 AMQSAGAYMAQ
+1174 AMQSAGSYMAQ

-1190 MRSALAEV
+1190 MRSALSEV

-1227 DEVGWWIGAGV
+1227 DEVGWWIGAGIS
-1238 AVGIDKSAARV
+1238 VGIDKSAAMV

-1265 DILTAGDFALSDM
+1265 DILSAGDFALSDM
-1278 QESLSTTISVSHAPQ
+1278 QESLSTSISVSHAPQ
-1293 SVQHNINNT
+1293 SVQHSIDNVD
-1302 SNQQRLIE
+1302 NQQRLVKKFDE
-1310 KIDELL
+1310 LIDEV
-1316 EETRRGRV
+1316 RRSGNT
-1324 IYMDGK
+1324 YLDGK
-1330 EVGRTVDRHLGQ
+1330 VISRKVDQNLGQ
-1342 STQMRSRT
+1342 NTQLRSRT

>member
-14 TQFSSGIKEAESL
+14 TRFSSGIKEAESM

-40 KLSSGISAAGKAIT
+40 KLTSGISAAGKAMT

-270 LEEVAEK
+270 LTEVAEK
-277 TKDMSQAE
+277 TKNMSQAE
-285 KTATLKNLFDTSGMQ
+285 KTASLKNLFDTSGMQ

-319 WDAATNALNGVSRS
+319 WDAASNALNGVSSS

-339 FLSESANEMQQNM
+339 FLAESANEMQQNM

-373 KGGVTSSLLDMVNN
+373 KGGVTSSLLDMTNN

-443 VMTNPFALAVIA
+443 VMTNPFALAVVAIA
-455 IGALVASLVYA
+455 ALVTSLVYA

-480 VDTVVKKFNEL
+480 VDAVVKKFNEL

-523 LIASI
+523 LIASL

-540 AGLKFTMPKIKNPFS
+540 AGLKFTMPKFKNPFS

-569 GAFSGIGNAI
+569 GTFSGIGNAI

-610 AFAVGLA
+610 AFAVGLG

-625 LSATQGMVLPFL
+625 LSAVQGMVLPFL
-637 QGLSQI
+637 QGLSNI
-643 FVQLVSGV
+643 FVQLVGGV
-651 LQGFATALVT
+651 LQGFASALVA

-668 LASALVML
+668 LASALAML

-690 ATAVGGAIAAIV
+690 ATAIGGAIAQIV

-712 ATALTPIVQIIS
+712 VTALTPIVQIIS

-733 ISQAIVQI
+733 ISQAIAQI
-741 VQAIAPF
+741 IQAIAPF
-748 IPSIT
+748 IPA
-753 SMFTTIT
+753 IT
-760 TVVANAITQII
+760 TMFSTVTTVIANAITQII

-812 IGTLFKSLGTAIETV
+812 IGNLFKSLGTAIETV
-827 LSGVSNVVTSFGN
+827 LSGASNVVNSFGN

-862 AGTGVKLMAQGISTL
+862 AGIGVKTMAQGIATL

-885 AATLAAVASGL
+885 AATLAAVATGL
-896 AAIVASG
+896 AGIAASG
-903 IGFAGAGLQA
+903 IATAGPGMQA
-913 AGIGMQIMATSAQM
+913 AGIGMMLI
-927 ASAAIQMLPASLSLL
+927 ASAGMQAQAALTTLPSVITSF
-942 TASLGTL
+942 TASLNGVGGT
-949 PAMLTMAG
+949 LTMAG
-957 ASMTA
+957 AAITN
-962 FATSAQ
+962 FAVGAVASLAGLAGASAQ
-968 SSIASLMVIG
+968 IANFTAMVVTIVG
-978 ATITQFAS
+978 AVG
-986 MMLMIAPAS
+986 IAN
-995 ATASAGLASF
+995 AGLASF
-1005 NGQASAAGS
+1005 NGQANAAG
-1014 AMARLG
+1014 AALG
-1020 AASASALG
+1020 VLGGRATAASS
-1028 QITALGAGI
+1028 QIIALGAGI
-1037 ASSMAGATASITM
+1037 TSAMANATTAIAS
-1050 AASQMAAAIPMAGT
+1050 AGT
-1064 QMTVTMQAAMNQIKA
+1064 QMTV
-1079 VVLNGMTASAS
+1079 
-1090 AVRNGGTQM
+1090 
-1099 ATAIRSAGT
+1099 
-1108 QMTTTMQSA
+1108 TMQSA

-1142 MATAMRSAGS
+1142 MADAMRSAGT
-1152 QMVAAANSMV
+1152 QMVAAAQSMV

-1238 AVGIDKSAARV
+1238 AAGIDKSAARV

-1255 IKDLASPLDS
+1255 IKDLASPLAS

-1278 QESLSTTISVSHAPQ
+1278 QASLSTTASVNHAPQ
-1293 SVQHNINNT
+1293 TISYVNDNT
-1302 SNQQRLIE
+1302 ANQNSLMARM
-1310 KIDELL
+1310 DELISHVKDGKRL
-1316 EETRRGRV
+1316 
-1324 IYMDGK
+1324 YMDGK

-1342 STQMRSRT
+1342 STQLRSRT

>member
-1 MAYDVEAV
+1 MAFDVEAI

-14 TQFSSGIKEAESL
+14 TQFSGGIKEAESM

-40 KLSSGISAAGKAIT
+40 KLANGISVAGKAMT
-54 GIGLGTTA
+54 GIGLGATA
-62 IGVSA
+62 IGVTA
-67 AKGFGEFQANLNKA
+67 AKGFGEFQMNLNKA

-122 NGADLN
+122 NGADID

-182 SNASIETMQQGLS
+182 SNASIETMKQGLS

-240 APTKNGAKE
+240 APTENGAKE

-270 LEEVAEK
+270 LTEVAEK

-319 WDAATNALNGVSRS
+319 WDAATNALNGVSSS

-398 VAKWTRSF
+398 VAQWTRSF

-435 GAFNGLRT
+435 GAFNGLKT
-443 VMTNPFALAVIA
+443 VMSNPFALAVVA
-455 IGALVASLVYA
+455 ISAFVAGLVYA

-480 VDTVVKKFNEL
+480 VNAVVKAFDKL
-491 KAQAQPAIDAIKQ
+491 KAKAQPALDYIAK
-504 AFSKFDIAAFAPL
+504 ALGKFDKAFDKLKAKAQPALDYIAKALGKFDAGFFAPL
-517 IATIGT
+517 IGGVG
-523 LIASI
+523 LFIASLM
-528 GRFNKIKLKNPF
+528 KLKGVKIPNPF
-540 AGLKFTMPKIKNPFS
+540 SNFKPTFPKIPNPFS
-555 GLVDMAKSASETVK
+555 GLADMAKSAGSAVK
-569 GAFSGIGNAI
+569 NVFSGLG
-579 KSAFSGI
+579 
-586 GNMVSTV
+586 
-593 FKGIASAIGSLN
+593 KGIATIFNGVGSAVSSV
-605 FQGVA
+605 FQGIARAVSMLNPAGVA
-610 AFAVGLA
+610 SFAAGLA

-625 LSATQGMVLPFL
+625 LSAVQGMVLPFL

-651 LQGFATALVT
+651 LQGFASALVT
-661 LAPIMTT
+661 LAQVMTT
-668 LASALVML
+668 LASALAML

-682 FGTAFSMV
+682 FGTAFSMA
-690 ATAVGGAIAAIV
+690 ATAVGGAIAQIV

-712 ATALTPIVQIIS
+712 IAALTPIVQIIS

-741 VQAIAPF
+741 IQAIAPF
-748 IPSIT
+748 VPAIT
-753 SMFTTIT
+753 NMFTSIT

-771 QALAPFIPAVTE
+771 QTLAPFIPAVTQ

-812 IGTLFKSLGTAIETV
+812 IGNLFKSLGTAIETV
-827 LSGVSNVVTSFGN
+827 LSGASNVITSFGN
-840 SIRTVLDGVAGIF
+840 SVRTVLDGVAGIF

-862 AGTGVKLMAQGISTL
+862 AGMGVKLMAQGIATL
-877 TALPLGDM
+877 TGLPLGDM

-896 AAIVASG
+896 AAIAASG
-903 IGFAGAGLQA
+903 IATAGPGMQA
-913 AGIGMQIMATSAQM
+913 AGTGLMLIATAGMQAQVALTTLPSVITSF
-927 ASAAIQMLPASLSLL
+927 
-942 TASLGTL
+942 TASLTGIGG
-949 PAMLTMAG
+949 ALTTAG
-957 ASMTA
+957 AAISS
-962 FATSAQ
+962 FAAGAVSSLAGLSGASAQ
-968 SSIASLMVIG
+968 IASFTAMVVTIVG
-978 ATITQFAS
+978 AVGVAN
-986 MMLMIAPAS
+986 
-995 ATASAGLASF
+995 AGLASF
-1005 NGQASAAGS
+1005 NGQANAAG
-1014 AMARLG
+1014 AALG
-1020 AASASALG
+1020 VLGRRATAASS
-1028 QITALGAGI
+1028 QIIALGAGI
-1037 ASSMAGATASITM
+1037 TSAMANATTAIAS
-1050 AASQMAAAIPMAGT
+1050 AGT
-1064 QMTVTMQAAMNQIKA
+1064 QMTV
-1079 VVLNGMTASAS
+1079 
-1090 AVRNGGTQM
+1090 
-1099 ATAIRSAGT
+1099 
-1108 QMTTTMQSA
+1108 TMQSA
-1117 MNQVVNVVRNGMTNA
+1117 MNQVVNVVRNGMTNSTA
-1132 ASAVRNGASQ
+1132 AVQNGASQ
-1142 MATAMRSAGS
+1142 MAAAMRSAGT
-1152 QMVAAANSMV
+1152 QMVAAAQSMI
-1162 NQTVSAVRNGRG
+1162 NQTVSTVRNGRG
-1174 AMQSAGAYMAQ
+1174 AMQSAGSYMAQ

-1190 MRSALAEV
+1190 MRSALGEV

-1207 QAEKAA
+1207 QAERAA

-1227 DEVGWWIGAGV
+1227 DEVGWWIGAGIS
-1238 AVGIDKSAARV
+1238 VGIDKSAAMV

-1255 IKDLASPLDS
+1255 IKDLASPLNS
-1265 DILTAGDFALSDM
+1265 DILNADDFALSDM
-1278 QESLSTTISVSHAPQ
+1278 QESLSSTISVSHTPQ

-1302 SNQQRLIE
+1302 SNQQRLID

-1316 EETRRGRV
+1316 QETRRGRV

-1330 EVGRTVDRHLGQ
+1330 EVGRTIDRHLGQ
-1342 STQMRSRT
+1342 STQLRSRT

>member
-1 MAYDVEAV
+1 MAFDVEAV

-14 TQFSSGIKEAESL
+14 SQFSRGIKEAESM

-40 KLSSGISAAGKAIT
+40 KLSNGISVAGKAMT
-54 GIGLGTTA
+54 GIGLGATA

-67 AKGFGEFQANLNKA
+67 AKGFGEFQMNLNKA

-122 NGADLN
+122 NGADLD

-182 SNASIETMQQGLS
+182 SNASIETMKQGLS

-203 LGVNMTDASAA
+203 LGVSMTDASAA

-240 APTKNGAKE
+240 APTENGAKE
-249 MARLGLSFTDAA
+249 MERLGLSFTDAA

-270 LEEVAEK
+270 LDEVAEK

-319 WDAATNALNGVSRS
+319 WEAATNALTGVSSS

-339 FLSESANEMQQNM
+339 FLAESANEMQQNM

-373 KGGVTSSLLDMVNN
+373 KGGVTSSLLDMVNS

-398 VAKWTRSF
+398 VAQWTRSF

-435 GAFNGLRT
+435 GAFNGLKA
-443 VMTNPFALAVIA
+443 VMSNPFALAVVA
-455 IGALVASLVYA
+455 IGALVAGLVYA

-480 VDTVVKKFNEL
+480 VNAVVKAFDKL
-491 KAQAQPAIDAIKQ
+491 KAKAQPALDSIAKALGKLDAG
-504 AFSKFDIAAFAPL
+504 FFAPL
-517 IATIGT
+517 IGGVG
-523 LIASI
+523 LFIASLM
-528 GRFNKIKLKNPF
+528 KLK
-540 AGLKFTMPKIKNPFS
+540 GVKIPNPFS
-555 GLVDMAKSASETVK
+555 NFKPTLPKIPNPFTGLADMAKSAGSAVK
-569 GAFSGIGNAI
+569 NVFSGLG
-579 KSAFSGI
+579 
-586 GNMVSTV
+586 
-593 FKGIASAIGSLN
+593 KGIATIFNGVGSAVSSV
-605 FQGVA
+605 FQGIARAVSMLNPAGVA
-610 AFAVGLA
+610 SFAVGLA

-625 LSATQGMVLPFL
+625 LSAVQGMVLPFL

-643 FVQLVSGV
+643 LVQLVSGV
-651 LQGFATALVT
+651 LQGFASALVT
-661 LAPIMTT
+661 LAPVMTT
-668 LASALVML
+668 LASALAML

-690 ATAVGGAIAAIV
+690 ATAVGGAIAQIV

-712 ATALTPIVQIIS
+712 VTALTPIVQIIS

-741 VQAIAPF
+741 IQAIAPF
-748 IPSIT
+748 IPAIT
-753 SMFTTIT
+753 TMFSTVT

-812 IGTLFKSLGTAIETV
+812 IGNLFKSLGTAIETV
-827 LSGVSNVVTSFGN
+827 LSGASNVITSFGN
-840 SIRTVLDGVAGIF
+840 SVRTVLDGVAGIF

-862 AGTGVKLMAQGISTL
+862 AGMGVKLMAQGIATL
-877 TALPLGDM
+877 TGLPLGDM
-885 AATLAAVASGL
+885 AATLTAVAAGL

-913 AGIGMQIMATSAQM
+913 AGTGLMMIATAGMQAQVALTTLPSVITSF
-927 ASAAIQMLPASLSLL
+927 
-942 TASLGTL
+942 TASLTGIGG
-949 PAMLTMAG
+949 ALTTAG
-957 ASMTA
+957 ASISS
-962 FATSAQ
+962 FAAGAVASLAGLAGASAQ
-968 SSIASLMVIG
+968 IASFTAMVVTIVG
-978 ATITQFAS
+978 AVGVAN
-986 MMLMIAPAS
+986 
-995 ATASAGLASF
+995 AGLASF
-1005 NGQASAAGS
+1005 NGQANAAG
-1014 AMARLG
+1014 AALG
-1020 AASASALG
+1020 VLGGRATAASS
-1028 QITALGAGI
+1028 QIIALGAGI
-1037 ASSMAGATASITM
+1037 TSAMANATAAI
-1050 AASQMAAAIPMAGT
+1050 ASAGT
-1064 QMTVTMQAAMNQIKA
+1064 QMTV
-1079 VVLNGMTASAS
+1079 
-1090 AVRNGGTQM
+1090 
-1099 ATAIRSAGT
+1099 
-1108 QMTTTMQSA
+1108 TMQSA
-1117 MNQVVNVVRNGMTNA
+1117 MNQVVNVVRNGMTNSA
-1132 ASAVRNGASQ
+1132 AAVRNGASQ
-1142 MATAMRSAGS
+1142 MASAMRSAGT
-1152 QMVAAANSMV
+1152 QMVAAAQSMI
-1162 NQTVSAVRNGRG
+1162 NQTVSTVRNGRG
-1174 AMQSAGAYMAQ
+1174 AMQSAGSYMAQ

-1190 MRSALAEV
+1190 MRSALGEV

-1207 QAEKAA
+1207 QAERAA

-1227 DEVGWWIGAGV
+1227 DEVGWWIGAGIS
-1238 AVGIDKSAARV
+1238 VGIDKSAAMV

-1255 IKDLASPLDS
+1255 IKDLASPLNS

-1278 QESLSTTISVSHAPQ
+1278 QESLSTTISVSHTPQ

-1302 SNQQRLIE
+1302 SNQQRLID

-1316 EETRRGRV
+1316 QETRRGRV

-1342 STQMRSRT
+1342 STQLRSRT

>member
-1 MAYDVEAV
+1 MAFDVEAV

-14 TQFSSGIKEAESL
+14 SQFSRGIKEAESM

-40 KLSSGISAAGKAIT
+40 KLSNGISVAGKAMT
-54 GIGLGTTA
+54 GIGLGATA
-62 IGVSA
+62 IGVTA
-67 AKGFGEFQANLNKA
+67 AKGFGEFQMNLNKA

-122 NGADLN
+122 NGADLD

-182 SNASIETMQQGLS
+182 SNASIETMKQGLS

-240 APTKNGAKE
+240 APTENGAKE
-249 MARLGLSFTDAA
+249 MERLGLSFTDAA

-319 WDAATNALNGVSRS
+319 WEAATNALTGVSSS
-333 QADAAK
+333 QAEAAK

-398 VAKWTRSF
+398 VAQWTRSF
-406 IGLSPVIGPI
+406 IGLSPVVGPI

-435 GAFNGLRT
+435 GAFNGLKA
-443 VMTNPFALAVIA
+443 VMSNPFALAVVA

-474 NVVNKA
+474 KA
-480 VDTVVKKFNEL
+480 L
-491 KAQAQPAIDAIKQ
+491 G
-504 AFSKFDIAAFAPL
+504 KFDAGFFAPL
-517 IATIGT
+517 IGGVG
-523 LIASI
+523 LFIASLM
-528 GRFNKIKLKNPF
+528 KLK
-540 AGLKFTMPKIKNPFS
+540 GVKIPNPFS
-555 GLVDMAKSASETVK
+555 NFKPTLPKIPNPFTGLADMAKSAGSAVK
-569 GAFSGIGNAI
+569 NVFSGLG
-579 KSAFSGI
+579 
-586 GNMVSTV
+586 
-593 FKGIASAIGSLN
+593 KGIATIFNGVGSAVSSV
-605 FQGVA
+605 FQGIARAVSMLNPAGVA
-610 AFAVGLA
+610 SFAAGLA

-625 LSATQGMVLPFL
+625 LSAVQGMVLPFL
-637 QGLSQI
+637 QGLAQI
-643 FVQLVSGV
+643 FVQLVGGV
-651 LQGFATALVT
+651 LQGFATALAT
-661 LAPIMTT
+661 LAPVMTT
-668 LASALVML
+668 LASALAML

-702 PAISSGVAQI
+702 PAIASFVAQI
-712 ATALTPIVQIIS
+712 ITAVTPIVQIIS

-741 VQAIAPF
+741 IQAIAPF
-748 IPSIT
+748 VPAIT
-753 SMFTTIT
+753 TMFTTIV
-760 TVVANAITQII
+760 TVVSNAITQIV

-812 IGTLFKSLGTAIETV
+812 IGNLFNSLGTAIETV
-827 LSGVSNVVTSFGN
+827 LNGASNVITSFGN
-840 SIRTVLDGVAGIF
+840 SVRTVLDGVAGIF

-862 AGTGVKLMAQGISTL
+862 AGMGVKLMAQGIATL
-877 TALPLGDM
+877 TGLPLGDM

-913 AGIGMQIMATSAQM
+913 AGTGLMMIASAGMQAQVALTTLPSVITSF
-927 ASAAIQMLPASLSLL
+927 
-942 TASLGTL
+942 TASLAGIGG
-949 PAMLTMAG
+949 ALTTAGAAIASFAAGAVSSLAGLAG
-957 ASMTA
+957 AS
-962 FATSAQ
+962 AQ
-968 SSIASLMVIG
+968 IASFTAMVVTIVG
-978 ATITQFAS
+978 AVGVAN
-986 MMLMIAPAS
+986 
-995 ATASAGLASF
+995 AGLASF
-1005 NGQASAAGS
+1005 NGQANAAG
-1014 AMARLG
+1014 AALG
-1020 AASASALG
+1020 NLGGRATAASS
-1028 QITALGAGI
+1028 QIIALGAGI
-1037 ASSMAGATASITM
+1037 TSAMANATSAIAS
-1050 AASQMAAAIPMAGT
+1050 AGT
-1064 QMTVTMQAAMNQIKA
+1064 QMTV
-1079 VVLNGMTASAS
+1079 
-1090 AVRNGGTQM
+1090 
-1099 ATAIRSAGT
+1099 
-1108 QMTTTMQSA
+1108 TMQSA

-1132 ASAVRNGASQ
+1132 ASAVKNGASQ
-1142 MATAMRSAGS
+1142 MASAMRSAGT
-1152 QMVAAANSMV
+1152 QMVAAAQSMI
-1162 NQTVSAVRNGRG
+1162 NQTVSTVRNGRG
-1174 AMQSAGAYMAQ
+1174 AMQSAGSYMAQ

-1227 DEVGWWIGAGV
+1227 DEVGWFIGAGIS
-1238 AVGIDKSAARV
+1238 VGIDKSAAMV

-1255 IKDLASPLDS
+1255 IKDLASPLNS

-1278 QESLSTTISVSHAPQ
+1278 QESLSTTIAVSHAPQ

-1302 SNQQRLIE
+1302 SNQQRLID

-1330 EVGRTVDRHLGQ
+1330 EVGRTIDRHLGQ

>member
-1 MAYDVEAV
+1 MAFDVEAI

-14 TQFSSGIKEAESL
+14 TQFSRGIKEAESM

-40 KLSSGISAAGKAIT
+40 KLANGISVAGKAMT
-54 GIGLGTTA
+54 GIGLGATA

-67 AKGFGEFQANLNKA
+67 AKGFGEFQMNLNKA

-122 NGADLN
+122 NGADLG

-182 SNASIETMQQGLS
+182 SNASIETMRQGLS

-240 APTKNGAKE
+240 APTENGAKE
-249 MARLGLSFTDAA
+249 MERLGLSFTDAA

-319 WDAATNALNGVSRS
+319 WEAATNALNSVSGS

-352 GSKIEQV
+352 GSKIEQI

-373 KGGVTSSLLDMVNN
+373 KGGVTSSLLDMANS

-398 VAKWTRSF
+398 VAQWTRSF

-416 MTTVG
+416 MATVG

-435 GAFNGLRT
+435 GAFNGLKA
-443 VMTNPFALAVIA
+443 VMSNPFGLTVVA

-480 VDTVVKKFNEL
+480 VNAVVKAFDKL
-491 KAQAQPAIDAIKQ
+491 KAKAQPALDSIKN
-504 AFSKFDIAAFAPL
+504 ALGKFDAGFFAPL
-517 IATIGT
+517 IGGIG
-523 LIASI
+523 LFIASLM
-528 GRFNKIKLKNPF
+528 KLKGIKIPNPFSNFKPTFPKIPNPF
-540 AGLKFTMPKIKNPFS
+540 AGLA
-555 GLVDMAKSASETVK
+555 DMAKSAGSAVK
-569 GAFSGIGNAI
+569 NVFSGLG
-579 KSAFSGI
+579 
-586 GNMVSTV
+586 
-593 FKGIASAIGSLN
+593 KGIATIFNGVGSAVSSVFQGIARAVSMLN
-605 FQGVA
+605 PAGVA
-610 AFAVGLA
+610 AFAMSLA

-625 LSATQGMVLPFL
+625 LSAVQGMVLPFL
-637 QGLSQI
+637 QGLANI
-643 FVQLVSGV
+643 FVQLVGGV
-651 LQGFATALVT
+651 LQGFASALAT
-661 LAPIMTT
+661 LAPVMTT
-668 LASALVML
+668 VASALAML

-712 ATALTPIVQIIS
+712 VTALTPIVQIIS

-741 VQAIAPF
+741 IQAIAPF
-748 IPSIT
+748 VPAIT

-760 TVVANAITQII
+760 TVVANAIVQII

-801 LVSQISPIIDS
+801 LVTQISPIIDS
-812 IGTLFKSLGTAIETV
+812 IGNLFKSLGTAIETV
-827 LSGVSNVVTSFGN
+827 LSGASNVITSFGN
-840 SIRTVLDGVAGIF
+840 SVRTVLDGVAGIF

-862 AGTGVKLMAQGISTL
+862 AGMGVKLMAQGIATL
-877 TALPLGDM
+877 TGLPLGDM
-885 AATLAAVASGL
+885 AATLAAVAGGL

-913 AGIGMQIMATSAQM
+913 AGTGLMLIATAGMQAQVALTTLPSVITSF
-927 ASAAIQMLPASLSLL
+927 
-942 TASLGTL
+942 TASLAGIGG
-949 PAMLTMAG
+949 ALTTAGAAITGFAVGAVASLAGLAG
-957 ASMTA
+957 AS
-962 FATSAQ
+962 AQ
-968 SSIASLMVIG
+968 IASFTAMVVTIVG
-978 ATITQFAS
+978 AVGVAN
-986 MMLMIAPAS
+986 
-995 ATASAGLASF
+995 AGLASF
-1005 NGQASAAGS
+1005 NGQANAAG
-1014 AMARLG
+1014 AALG
-1020 AASASALG
+1020 NLGGRATAASS
-1028 QITALGAGI
+1028 QIIALGAGI
-1037 ASSMAGATASITM
+1037 TSAMANATSAIT
-1050 AASQMAAAIPMAGT
+1050 SAGT
-1064 QMTVTMQAAMNQIKA
+1064 QMTVTMQSAMNQI
-1079 VVLNGMTASAS
+1079 
-1090 AVRNGGTQM
+1090 
-1099 ATAIRSAGT
+1099 
-1108 QMTTTMQSA
+1108 
-1117 MNQVVNVVRNGMTNA
+1117 VNVVRNGMTNA
-1132 ASAVRNGASQ
+1132 ASAVQNGANQ
-1142 MATAMRSAGS
+1142 MASAMRSAGT

-1227 DEVGWWIGAGV
+1227 DEVGWFIGAGV
-1238 AVGIDKSAARV
+1238 AVGIDKSAAMV

-1265 DILTAGDFALSDM
+1265 DILTADDFALSDM
-1278 QESLSTTISVSHAPQ
+1278 QSSLSSTISVSHTPQ

-1302 SNQQRLIE
+1302 SNQQRLID

-1342 STQMRSRT
+1342 STQLRSRT

>member
-1 MAYDVEAV
+1 MAFDVEAV

-14 TQFSSGIKEAESL
+14 TQFSRGIKEAESM

-40 KLSSGISAAGKAIT
+40 KLSSGISVAGKAMT
-54 GIGLGTTA
+54 GIGLGATA
-62 IGVSA
+62 IGISA
-67 AKGFGEFQANLNKA
+67 AKGFGEFQMNLNKA

-182 SNASIETMQQGLS
+182 SNASIETMKQGLS

-240 APTKNGAKE
+240 APTENGAKE
-249 MARLGLSFTDAA
+249 MERLGLSFTDAA

-270 LEEVAEK
+270 LEEVADK

-319 WDAATNALNGVSRS
+319 WEAATNALSSVSGS

-339 FLSESANEMQQNM
+339 FLAESANEMQQNM

-373 KGGVTSSLLDMVNN
+373 KGGVTSSLLDMTNN

-421 TAMMNVNNIAKGLG
+421 TAMMNVNHIAKGLG
-435 GAFNGLRT
+435 GAFNGLKT
-443 VMTNPFALAVIA
+443 VMSNPFALAVVAIA
-455 IGALVASLVYA
+455 AFVASLVYA

-480 VDTVVKKFNEL
+480 VDAVVKTFDKL
-491 KAQAQPAIDAIKQ
+491 KAKAQPAIDAIKQ

-523 LIASI
+523 LMASL
-528 GRFNKIKLKNPF
+528 GMFNKFKLKNPF
-540 AGLKFTMPKIKNPFS
+540 AGFKFTMPKLNNPFS

-569 GAFSGIGNAI
+569 GTFSGIGNAI
-579 KSAFSGI
+579 KSVFSGI

-625 LSATQGMVLPFL
+625 LSATQGTVLPFL
-637 QGLSQI
+637 QGLAQI

-651 LQGFATALVT
+651 LQGFASALVT
-661 LAPIMTT
+661 LAPVMTT
-668 LASALVML
+668 LASALAML

-682 FGTAFSMV
+682 FGTAFSMA
-690 ATAVGGAIAAIV
+690 ATAVGGAIAQIV
-702 PAISSGVAQI
+702 TALAGGVAQI
-712 ATALTPIVQIIS
+712 TTALTPIVQIIS

-741 VQAIAPF
+741 IQAIAPF
-748 IPSIT
+748 VPAIT
-753 SMFTTIT
+753 TMFTTIT
-760 TVVANAITQII
+760 TVVANAIVQII

-812 IGTLFKSLGTAIETV
+812 IGNLFKSLGTAIETV
-827 LSGVSNVVTSFGN
+827 LSGASNVITSFGN

-862 AGTGVKLMAQGISTL
+862 AGTGVKLMAQGIATL
-877 TALPLGDM
+877 TGLPLGDM

-913 AGIGMQIMATSAQM
+913 AGTGLMMIASAGMQAQVALTTLPSVITSF
-927 ASAAIQMLPASLSLL
+927 
-942 TASLGTL
+942 TASLTGIGG
-949 PAMLTMAG
+949 ALTTAG
-957 ASMTA
+957 AAITS
-962 FATSAQ
+962 FAAGAVSSLAGLSGASAQ
-968 SSIASLMVIG
+968 IASFTAMVVTIVG
-978 ATITQFAS
+978 AVG
-986 MMLMIAPAS
+986 IAN
-995 ATASAGLASF
+995 AGLASF
-1005 NGQASAAGS
+1005 NGQANAAGAALGVLGGRATAASSQIIALGTGIMS
-1014 AMARLG
+1014 AMAN
-1020 AASASALG
+1020 AT
-1028 QITALGAGI
+1028 TAI
-1037 ASSMAGATASITM
+1037 AS
-1050 AASQMAAAIPMAGT
+1050 AGT
-1064 QMTVTMQAAMNQIKA
+1064 QMTVTMQSAMNQI
-1079 VVLNGMTASAS
+1079 
-1090 AVRNGGTQM
+1090 
-1099 ATAIRSAGT
+1099 
-1108 QMTTTMQSA
+1108 
-1117 MNQVVNVVRNGMTNA
+1117 VNVVRNGMTNA

-1142 MATAMRSAGS
+1142 MATAMRSAGT
-1152 QMVAAANSMV
+1152 QMVAAAQSMV

-1174 AMQSAGAYMAQ
+1174 AMQSAGSYMAQ

-1227 DEVGWWIGAGV
+1227 DEVGWWIGAGIS
-1238 AVGIDKSAARV
+1238 VGIDKSAAMV

-1255 IKDLASPLDS
+1255 IKDLASPLNG
-1265 DILTAGDFALSDM
+1265 DILTADDSALSDM
-1278 QESLSTTISVSHAPQ
+1278 QESLSSTISVSHNPQ

-1302 SNQQRLIE
+1302 SNQQRLID

-1342 STQMRSRT
+1342 STQLRSRT

>member
-1 MAYDVEAV
+1 MAFDVEAV

-14 TQFSSGIKEAESL
+14 SQFSRGIKEAESM

-40 KLSSGISAAGKAIT
+40 KLSNGISVAGKAMT
-54 GIGLGTTA
+54 GIGLGATA

-67 AKGFGEFQANLNKA
+67 AKGFGEFQMNLNKA

-122 NGADLN
+122 NGADLD

-182 SNASIETMQQGLS
+182 SNASIETMRQGLS

-240 APTKNGAKE
+240 APTENGAKE
-249 MARLGLSFTDAA
+249 MERLGLSFTDAA

-319 WDAATNALNGVSRS
+319 WEAATNALNSVSGS

-352 GSKIEQV
+352 GSKIEQI

-373 KGGVTSSLLDMVNN
+373 KGGVTSSLLDMANS

-398 VAKWTRSF
+398 VAQWTRSF

-416 MTTVG
+416 MATVG

-435 GAFNGLRT
+435 GAFNGLKT
-443 VMTNPFALAVIA
+443 VMSNPFGLAVVA

-480 VDTVVKKFNEL
+480 VNAVVKAFDKL
-491 KAQAQPAIDAIKQ
+491 KAKAQPAIDAIKQ

-523 LIASI
+523 LMVSL
-528 GRFNKIKLKNPF
+528 GRFNKFKLKNPF
-540 AGLKFTMPKIKNPFS
+540 AGFKFTIPKLNNPFS
-555 GLVDMAKSASETVK
+555 GLVDMVKSAGEAVK
-569 GAFSGIGNAI
+569 GTFNGIGNAI
-579 KSAFSGI
+579 KSALSGI

-625 LSATQGMVLPFL
+625 LSAVQGMVLPFL
-637 QGLSQI
+637 QGLAQI

-651 LQGFATALVT
+651 LQGFASALVT
-661 LAPIMTT
+661 LAPVMTT
-668 LASALVML
+668 VASALAML

-702 PAISSGVAQI
+702 PAISGGVAQI
-712 ATALTPIVQIIS
+712 VTALTPIVQIIS

-741 VQAIAPF
+741 IQAIAPF

-753 SMFTTIT
+753 NMFTTIT
-760 TVVANAITQII
+760 TVVSNAIVQII

-812 IGTLFKSLGTAIETV
+812 IGNLFKSLGTAIETV
-827 LSGVSNVVTSFGN
+827 LSGASNVITSFGN
-840 SIRTVLDGVAGIF
+840 SVRTVLDGVAGIF

-862 AGTGVKLMAQGISTL
+862 AGMGVKLMAQGIATL
-877 TALPLGDM
+877 TGLPLGDM
-885 AATLAAVASGL
+885 AATLAAVAGGL

-913 AGIGMQIMATSAQM
+913 AGTGLMLIATAGMQAQVALTTLPSVITSF
-927 ASAAIQMLPASLSLL
+927 
-942 TASLGTL
+942 TASLAGIGGS
-949 PAMLTMAG
+949 LTTAG
-957 ASMTA
+957 AAITN
-962 FATSAQ
+962 FAVGAVASLAGLSGASAQ
-968 SSIASLMVIG
+968 IASFTAMVVTIVG
-978 ATITQFAS
+978 AVGVAN
-986 MMLMIAPAS
+986 
-995 ATASAGLASF
+995 AGLASF
-1005 NGQASAAGS
+1005 NGQANAAC
-1014 AMARLG
+1014 AALG
-1020 AASASALG
+1020 NLGGRATAASS
-1028 QITALGAGI
+1028 QIIALGAGI
-1037 ASSMAGATASITM
+1037 TSAMANATSAIAS
-1050 AASQMAAAIPMAGT
+1050 AGT
-1064 QMTVTMQAAMNQIKA
+1064 QMTVTMQSAMNQI
-1079 VVLNGMTASAS
+1079 
-1090 AVRNGGTQM
+1090 
-1099 ATAIRSAGT
+1099 
-1108 QMTTTMQSA
+1108 
-1117 MNQVVNVVRNGMTNA
+1117 VNVVRNGMTNA
-1132 ASAVRNGASQ
+1132 TSAVRNGASQ
-1142 MATAMRSAGS
+1142 MASAMRSAGT
-1152 QMVAAANSMV
+1152 QMVAAAQSMI
-1162 NQTVSAVRNGRG
+1162 NQTVSTVRNGRG
-1174 AMQSAGAYMAQ
+1174 AMQSAGSYMAQ

-1190 MRSALAEV
+1190 MRSALGEV

-1227 DEVGWWIGAGV
+1227 DEVGWWIGAGIS
-1238 AVGIDKSAARV
+1238 VGIDKSAAMV

-1255 IKDLASPLDS
+1255 IKDLASPINS
-1265 DILTAGDFALSDM
+1265 DILNAGDFALSDM
-1278 QESLSTTISVSHAPQ
+1278 QESLSTTISVSHTPQ

-1302 SNQQRLIE
+1302 SNQQRLID

-1316 EETRRGRV
+1316 VETRRGRV

-1342 STQMRSRT
+1342 NTQLRSRT

>member
-1 MAYDVEAV
+1 MAFDVEAV

-14 TQFSSGIKEAESL
+14 TQFSSGIKEAESM

-40 KLSSGISAAGKAIT
+40 KLASGISVAGKAIT

-67 AKGFGEFQANLNKA
+67 AKGFGEFQMNLNKA

-182 SNASIETMQQGLS
+182 SNASIETMKQGLS

-240 APTKNGAKE
+240 APSKNGVKAMK
-249 MARLGLSFTDAA
+249 RLGLSFTDAA

-270 LEEVAEK
+270 LTEVADK

-285 KTATLKNLFDTSGMQ
+285 KTETLKNLFDTSGMQ

-319 WDAATNALNGVSRS
+319 WEAATNALNGVSGS

-339 FLSESANEMQQNM
+339 FLAESANEMQQNM

-373 KGGVTSSLLDMVNN
+373 KGGVTSSLLDMTNN

-435 GAFNGLRT
+435 GAFNGLKA
-443 VMTNPFALAVIA
+443 VMSNPFALAVVAIA
-455 IGALVASLVYA
+455 ALVASLVYA

-480 VDTVVKKFNEL
+480 VDTVIKKFNEL

-523 LIASI
+523 LMASL
-528 GRFNKIKLKNPF
+528 GMFNKFKLKNPF
-540 AGLKFTMPKIKNPFS
+540 AGIKFTMPKFKNPFS
-555 GLVDMAKSASETVK
+555 GLVDSAKSASETVK
-569 GAFSGIGNAI
+569 GTFSGIGNAI

-586 GNMVSTV
+586 GNMISTV

-651 LQGFATALVT
+651 LQGFASALVT
-661 LAPIMTT
+661 LAPVMTT
-668 LASALVML
+668 LASALAML

-682 FGTAFSMV
+682 FGTAFSMA
-690 ATAVGGAIAAIV
+690 ATAVGGAIAQIV
-702 PAISSGVAQI
+702 TALAGGVAQI
-712 ATALTPIVQIIS
+712 TTALTPIVQIIS

-741 VQAIAPF
+741 IQAIAPF
-748 IPSIT
+748 VPAIT
-753 SMFTTIT
+753 TMFTTIT
-760 TVVANAITQII
+760 TVVANAIVQIV

-801 LVSQISPIIDS
+801 LVSQISPIINS
-812 IGTLFKSLGTAIETV
+812 IGNLFKSLGTAIETV
-827 LSGVSNVVTSFGN
+827 LSGASNVITSFGN

-862 AGTGVKLMAQGISTL
+862 AGTGVKLMAQGIATL
-877 TALPLGDM
+877 TGLPLGDM

-913 AGIGMQIMATSAQM
+913 AGTGLMLIANAGMQAQVALTTLPSVITSF
-927 ASAAIQMLPASLSLL
+927 
-942 TASLGTL
+942 TASLTGIGG
-949 PAMLTMAG
+949 ALTAAG
-957 ASMTA
+957 ASITN
-962 FATSAQ
+962 FAAGAVASLAGLSGASAQ
-968 SSIASLMVIG
+968 IASFTAMVVTIVG
-978 ATITQFAS
+978 AVGVAN
-986 MMLMIAPAS
+986 
-995 ATASAGLASF
+995 AGLASF
-1005 NGQASAAGS
+1005 NGQANAAGAALS
-1014 AMARLG
+1014 VLG
-1020 AASASALG
+1020 GRATAASS
-1028 QITALGAGI
+1028 QIIALGAGI
-1037 ASSMAGATASITM
+1037 TSAMANATTAIAS
-1050 AASQMAAAIPMAGT
+1050 AGT
-1064 QMTVTMQAAMNQIKA
+1064 QMTVTMQSAMNQI
-1079 VVLNGMTASAS
+1079 
-1090 AVRNGGTQM
+1090 
-1099 ATAIRSAGT
+1099 
-1108 QMTTTMQSA
+1108 
-1117 MNQVVNVVRNGMTNA
+1117 VNIVRNGMTNA
-1132 ASAVRNGASQ
+1132 AAAVRNGASQ
-1142 MATAMRSAGS
+1142 MAAAMRSAGTE
-1152 QMVAAANSMV
+1152 MVAAANSMV

-1190 MRSALAEV
+1190 MRSALPEV

-1255 IKDLASPLDS
+1255 IKDLASPLAS
-1265 DILTAGDFALSDM
+1265 DILTAGDFALSDI
-1278 QESLSTTISVSHAPQ
+1278 QASLSTATSVNHAPQ
-1293 SVQHNINNT
+1293 TISYANDNTASQNN
-1302 SNQQRLIE
+1302 LMA
-1310 KIDELL
+1310 KMDELISHVKDGN
-1316 EETRRGRV
+1316 R

-1342 STQMRSRT
+1342 STQLRSRT

>member
-1 MAYDVEAV
+1 MAFDVEAV

-14 TQFSSGIKEAESL
+14 TQFSRGIKEAESM

-40 KLSSGISAAGKAIT
+40 KLASGISVAGKAMT

-67 AKGFGEFQANLNKA
+67 AKGFGEFQMNLNKA

-182 SNASIETMQQGLS
+182 SNASIETMKQGLS

-240 APTKNGAKE
+240 APTENGAKE
-249 MARLGLSFTDAA
+249 MERLGLSFTDAA

-270 LEEVAEK
+270 LTEVAEK

-319 WDAATNALNGVSRS
+319 WEAATNALTSVSGS

-339 FLSESANEMQQNM
+339 FLAESANEMQQNM

-373 KGGVTSSLLDMVNN
+373 KGGVTSSLLDMTNN

-416 MTTVG
+416 MTTIG

-435 GAFNGLRT
+435 GAFNGLKT
-443 VMTNPFALAVIA
+443 VMSNPFALAVVAIA
-455 IGALVASLVYA
+455 ALVASLVYA

-523 LIASI
+523 LMASL
-528 GRFNKIKLKNPF
+528 GVFNKFKLKNPF
-540 AGLKFTMPKIKNPFS
+540 AGFKFTMPKLNNPFS
-555 GLVDMAKSASETVK
+555 GLVDMAKSAGETVK
-569 GAFSGIGNAI
+569 GTFSGIGNAI
-579 KSAFSGI
+579 KSTFSGI
-586 GNMVSTV
+586 GNMISTV

-651 LQGFATALVT
+651 LQGFASALIT
-661 LAPIMTT
+661 LAPVMTT
-668 LASALVML
+668 LASALAML

-682 FGTAFSMV
+682 FGTAFSMA
-690 ATAVGGAIAAIV
+690 ATAVGGAIAQIV
-702 PAISSGVAQI
+702 TALAGGVAQVT
-712 ATALTPIVQIIS
+712 TALTPIVQIIS

-741 VQAIAPF
+741 IQAIAPF
-748 IPSIT
+748 VPAIT
-753 SMFTTIT
+753 TMFTTIT
-760 TVVANAITQII
+760 TVVANAIVQIV

-791 LSQIVQAFSN
+791 LSQVAQAFTT
-801 LVSQISPIIDS
+801 LVQQVSPTIDS
-812 IGTLFKSLGTAIETV
+812 LTNLLQTFGQQ
-827 LSGVSNVVTSFGN
+827 VSSILESAGSVVESFG
-840 SIRTVLDGVAGIF
+840 SAIRNVLDGVAGIF

-862 AGTGVKLMAQGISTL
+862 AGTGVKLMAQGIATL
-877 TALPLGDM
+877 TGLPLGDM

-913 AGIGMQIMATSAQM
+913 AGTGLMLIANAGMQAQVALTTLPSVI
-927 ASAAIQMLPASLSLL
+927 ASF
-942 TASLGTL
+942 TASLTGIGG
-949 PAMLTMAG
+949 ALTTAG
-957 ASMTA
+957 AAITN
-962 FATSAQ
+962 FAAGAVASLAGLSGASAQ
-968 SSIASLMVIG
+968 IANFTAMVVTIVG
-978 ATITQFAS
+978 AVG
-986 MMLMIAPAS
+986 IAN
-995 ATASAGLASF
+995 AGLASF
-1005 NGQASAAGS
+1005 NGQANAAG
-1014 AMARLG
+1014 AALG
-1020 AASASALG
+1020 VLGGRATAASS
-1028 QITALGAGI
+1028 QIIALGAGI
-1037 ASSMAGATASITM
+1037 MSAMANATTAIAS
-1050 AASQMAAAIPMAGT
+1050 AGT
-1064 QMTVTMQAAMNQIKA
+1064 QMTV
-1079 VVLNGMTASAS
+1079 
-1090 AVRNGGTQM
+1090 
-1099 ATAIRSAGT
+1099 
-1108 QMTTTMQSA
+1108 TMQSA

-1142 MATAMRSAGS
+1142 MATAMRSAGT

-1227 DEVGWWIGAGV
+1227 DEVGWWIGAGIS
-1238 AVGIDKSAARV
+1238 VGIDKSAAMV

-1255 IKDLASPLDS
+1255 IKDLASPLNS

-1302 SNQQRLIE
+1302 SNQQRLID

-1316 EETRRGRV
+1316 QETRRGRV

-1342 STQMRSRT
+1342 STQLRSRT

>member
-1 MAYDVEAV
+1 MAFDVEAV

-14 TQFSSGIKEAESL
+14 TQFSSGMKEAESM

-40 KLSSGISAAGKAIT
+40 KLSSGISVAGKAIT

-62 IGVSA
+62 MGVSA
-67 AKGFGEFQANLNKA
+67 AKGFGEFQMNLNKA

-122 NGADLN
+122 NGADLD

-159 NVWGDSIGS
+159 NVWGDSVGS

-182 SNASIETMQQGLS
+182 SNASIETMKQGLS

-240 APTKNGAKE
+240 APSEKSAGE
-249 MARLGLSFTDAA
+249 MQRLGLSFTDAA

-270 LEEVAEK
+270 LTEVAEK
-277 TKDMSQAE
+277 TKNMSQAE
-285 KTATLKNLFDTSGMQ
+285 KTTTLKNLFDTSGMQ

-319 WDAATNALNGVSRS
+319 WEAATNELTSVSGS

-339 FLSESANEMQQNM
+339 FLAESANEMQQNM

-373 KGGVTSSLLDMVNN
+373 KGGVTSSLLDMTNN
-387 TLSWAASSDSA
+387 ALSWAASSDNA
-398 VAKWTRSF
+398 VAQWTRSF

-435 GAFNGLRT
+435 GAFNGLKA
-443 VMTNPFALAVIA
+443 VMSNPFALAVIA
-455 IGALVASLVYA
+455 IAALVAGLVYA

-480 VDTVVKKFNEL
+480 VDAVVKKFNEL
-491 KAQAQPAIDAIKQ
+491 KAKAQPAIDAIKQ
-504 AFSKFDIAAFAPL
+504 AFSKFDIAAFLPL
-517 IATIGT
+517 IATTGT
-523 LIASI
+523 LMASL
-528 GRFNKIKLKNPF
+528 GMFNKFKLKNPL
-540 AGLKFTMPKIKNPFS
+540 AGLKFTMPKLNNPFS
-555 GLVDMAKSASETVK
+555 GLANMAKSASETVK
-569 GAFSGIGNAI
+569 GTFSGIGNAI
-579 KSAFSGI
+579 KSTFSGL
-586 GNMVSTV
+586 GNMISTV

-605 FQGVA
+605 FQGIA

-625 LSATQGMVLPFL
+625 LSAVQGMVLPFL
-637 QGLSQI
+637 QGLAAI
-643 FVQLVSGV
+643 FVQLVGGT
-651 LQGFATALVT
+651 LQAFASALIT
-661 LAPIMTT
+661 LAPVMTT
-668 LASALVML
+668 LASALAML

-682 FGTAFSMV
+682 FGMAFSMV
-690 ATAVGGAIAAIV
+690 ATAIGGAIAAIV
-702 PAISSGVAQI
+702 PAIAGAAAQI
-712 ATALTPIVQIIS
+712 ITALTPIVQIIS

-741 VQAIAPF
+741 IQAIAPF

-753 SMFTTIT
+753 TMFTTIT
-760 TVVANAITQII
+760 TVVANAIVQIV
-771 QALAPFIPAVTE
+771 QALAPFIPAVTQ

-812 IGTLFKSLGTAIETV
+812 IGNLFMSLGTAIESV
-827 LSGVSNVVTSFGN
+827 LSGASNVISSFGN

-853 ESMGNSAKN
+853 DSIGNAAKN
-862 AGTGVKLMAQGISTL
+862 AGAGVKLMAQGIAIL

-885 AATLAAVASGL
+885 AATLAAVAAGM

-903 IGFAGAGLQA
+903 IGTAGAGLQA
-913 AGIGMQIMATSAQM
+913 AGVGMMLIATAGMQAQVALTTLPSVITSF
-927 ASAAIQMLPASLSLL
+927 
-942 TASLGTL
+942 TASLTGIGGT
-949 PAMLTMAG
+949 LTMAG
-957 ASMTA
+957 AAITN
-962 FATSAQ
+962 FAAGAVSSLAGLSGASAQ
-968 SSIASLMVIG
+968 IASFTAMVVTIVG
-978 ATITQFAS
+978 AVG
-986 MMLMIAPAS
+986 IAN
-995 ATASAGLASF
+995 AGLASF
-1005 NGQASAAGS
+1005 NGQANAAG
-1014 AMARLG
+1014 AALG
-1020 AASASALG
+1020 VLGGRATAASS
-1028 QITALGAGI
+1028 QIIALGAGI
-1037 ASSMAGATASITM
+1037 TSAMANATTAIAS
-1050 AASQMAAAIPMAGT
+1050 AGT
-1064 QMTVTMQAAMNQIKA
+1064 QMTV
-1079 VVLNGMTASAS
+1079 
-1090 AVRNGGTQM
+1090 
-1099 ATAIRSAGT
+1099 
-1108 QMTTTMQSA
+1108 TMQSA

-1132 ASAVRNGASQ
+1132 TAAVQNGASQ
-1142 MATAMRSAGS
+1142 MAAAMRSAGTE
-1152 QMVAAANSMV
+1152 MVAAANSMV

-1174 AMQSAGAYMAQ
+1174 AMQSAGSYMAQ

-1190 MRSALAEV
+1190 MRSALSEV

-1238 AVGIDKSAARV
+1238 AAGIDRSAGMV

-1255 IKDLASPLDS
+1255 IKDLASPLSS
-1265 DILTAGDFALSDM
+1265 DILTAGDFALSDI
-1278 QESLSTTISVSHAPQ
+1278 QASLSTTASVNHAPQ
-1293 SVQHNINNT
+1293 TISYVNDNT
-1302 SNQQRLIE
+1302 ANQNSLMT
-1310 KIDELL
+1310 KMDELISHVKD
-1316 EETRRGRV
+1316 GKN

-1330 EVGRTVDRHLGQ
+1330 EVGRSVDRYLGQ
-1342 STQMRSRT
+1342 NTQLRSRT

>member
-1 MAYDVEAV
+1 MAFDVEAV
-9 LKANV
+9 LKANI
-14 TQFSSGIKEAESL
+14 TQFSRGMKNAESM

-40 KLSSGISAAGKAIT
+40 KLASGISVAGKAMT

-67 AKGFGEFQANLNKA
+67 AKGFGEFQMNLNKA

-159 NVWGDSIGS
+159 NVWGDSVGS

-182 SNASIETMQQGLS
+182 SNASIETMKQGLS

-240 APTKNGAKE
+240 APSEKSAGE
-249 MARLGLSFTDAA
+249 MQRLGLSFTDAA

-270 LEEVAEK
+270 LTEVAEK
-277 TKDMSQAE
+277 TKNMSQAE

-319 WDAATNALNGVSRS
+319 WEAATNELTSVSGS

-339 FLSESANEMQQNM
+339 FLAESANEMQQNM

-359 GGNWEALTNTAMAA
+359 GGNWEALTNSAMAA
-373 KGGVTSSLLDMVNN
+373 KGGVTSSLLDMTNN
-387 TLSWAASSDSA
+387 ALSWAASSDNA
-398 VAKWTRSF
+398 VAQWTRSF

-435 GAFNGLRT
+435 GAFNGLKA
-443 VMTNPFALAVIA
+443 VMSNPFALAVIA
-455 IGALVASLVYA
+455 IAALVAGLVYA

-480 VDTVVKKFNEL
+480 VDAVVKKFNEL
-491 KAQAQPAIDAIKQ
+491 KAKAQPAIDAIKQ

-517 IATIGT
+517 IATTGT
-523 LIASI
+523 LMASLGI
-528 GRFNKIKLKNPF
+528 FNKLKLKNPL
-540 AGLKFTMPKIKNPFS
+540 AGLKFTMPKLENPFS
-555 GLVDMAKSASETVK
+555 GLVNMAKSASETVK
-569 GAFSGIGNAI
+569 GTFSGIGNAI
-579 KSAFSGI
+579 KSALSGV
-586 GNMVSTV
+586 GNMISTV
-593 FKGIASAIGSLN
+593 FNGMASAISSLN

-625 LSATQGMVLPFL
+625 LSAMQGMVLPFL
-637 QGLSQI
+637 QGLAAI
-643 FVQLVSGV
+643 FVQLVGGT
-651 LQGFATALVT
+651 LQAFASALIT
-661 LAPIMTT
+661 LAPVMTT
-668 LASALVML
+668 LASALAML

-682 FGTAFSMV
+682 FGMAFSMV
-690 ATAVGGAIAAIV
+690 ATAIGGAIATIV
-702 PAISSGVAQI
+702 PAIASAVAQI
-712 ATALTPIVQIIS
+712 ITALTPIVQIIS

-741 VQAIAPF
+741 IQAIAPF

-753 SMFTTIT
+753 AMFTTIT
-760 TVVANAITQII
+760 TVVANAIVQIV
-771 QALAPFIPAVTE
+771 QALAPFIPAVTQ

-791 LSQIVQAFSN
+791 LSQIVQAFNN
-801 LVSQISPIIDS
+801 LISQISPIIDS
-812 IGTLFKSLGTAIETV
+812 IGNLFESLGTAIESV
-827 LSGVSNVVTSFGN
+827 LSGASNVISSFGN

-853 ESMGNSAKN
+853 DAIGGAARN
-862 AGTGVKLMAQGISTL
+862 AGEGVKLMAQGIAIL

-885 AATLAAVASGL
+885 VATLAAVAAGL
-896 AAIVASG
+896 AGIAGSG
-903 IGFAGAGLQA
+903 IATAGPGMQA
-913 AGIGMQIMATSAQM
+913 AGVGMMLIATAGMQAQVALTTLPSVITSF
-927 ASAAIQMLPASLSLL
+927 
-942 TASLGTL
+942 TASLTGIGGTL
-949 PAMLTMAG
+949 TTAG
-957 ASMTA
+957 AAITN
-962 FATSAQ
+962 FAAGAVSSLAGLSGASAQ
-968 SSIASLMVIG
+968 IASFTAMVVTIVG
-978 ATITQFAS
+978 AVG
-986 MMLMIAPAS
+986 IAN
-995 ATASAGLASF
+995 AGLASF
-1005 NGQASAAGS
+1005 NGQANAAG
-1014 AMARLG
+1014 AALG
-1020 AASASALG
+1020 VLGGRATAASS
-1028 QITALGAGI
+1028 QIIALGAGI
-1037 ASSMAGATASITM
+1037 TSAMANATTAIAS
-1050 AASQMAAAIPMAGT
+1050 AGT
-1064 QMTVTMQAAMNQIKA
+1064 QMTV
-1079 VVLNGMTASAS
+1079 
-1090 AVRNGGTQM
+1090 
-1099 ATAIRSAGT
+1099 
-1108 QMTTTMQSA
+1108 TMQSA

-1132 ASAVRNGASQ
+1132 TAAVQNGASQ
-1142 MATAMRSAGS
+1142 MAAAMRSAGTE
-1152 QMVAAANSMV
+1152 MVAAAQSMV

-1174 AMQSAGAYMAQ
+1174 EMQSAGSYMAQ

-1190 MRSALAEV
+1190 MRSALSEV
-1198 TAAANQLVA
+1198 TSAANQLVA

-1238 AVGIDKSAARV
+1238 AVGIDRSAGMV

-1255 IKDLASPLDS
+1255 IKDLASPLAS
-1265 DILTAGDFALSDM
+1265 DILTAGDFALSDI
-1278 QESLSTTISVSHAPQ
+1278 QASLSTTTAVNHAPQ
-1293 SVQHNINNT
+1293 TISYVNDNT
-1302 SNQQRLIE
+1302 ANQNSFMT
-1310 KIDELL
+1310 KMDELISHVKD
-1316 EETRRGRV
+1316 GKN

-1330 EVGRTVDRHLGQ
+1330 EVGRSVDRHLGQ
-1342 STQMRSRT
+1342 NTQLRSRT
-1350 SWA
+1350 SWV

>member
-14 TQFSSGIKEAESL
+14 TQFSSGIKEAESM

-40 KLSSGISAAGKAIT
+40 KLSSGISIAGKAMT
-54 GIGLGTTA
+54 GIGLGATA
-62 IGVSA
+62 IGVTA
-67 AKGFGEFQANLNKA
+67 AKGFGEFQMNLNKA

-270 LEEVAEK
+270 LTEVAEK

-319 WDAATNALNGVSRS
+319 WDAATNSLNGVSRS

-455 IGALVASLVYA
+455 IAGLVASLVYA

-480 VDTVVKKFNEL
+480 VGAVVKKFNEL
-491 KAQAQPAIDAIKQ
+491 KAKAQPAIDAIKQ

-523 LIASI
+523 LIASL

-540 AGLKFTMPKIKNPFS
+540 AGLKFTMPKFKNPFS

-569 GAFSGIGNAI
+569 GTFSGIGNAI

-610 AFAVGLA
+610 AFAVGLG

-625 LSATQGMVLPFL
+625 LSAVQGMVLPFL
-637 QGLSQI
+637 QGLSNI
-643 FVQLVSGV
+643 FVQLVGGV
-651 LQGFATALVT
+651 LQGFASALVT

-668 LASALVML
+668 LASALAML

-712 ATALTPIVQIIS
+712 VTALTPIVQIIS

-733 ISQAIVQI
+733 ISQAIAQI
-741 VQAIAPF
+741 IQAIAPF
-748 IPSIT
+748 IPA
-753 SMFTTIT
+753 IT
-760 TVVANAITQII
+760 TMFSTVTTVIANAITQII

-812 IGTLFKSLGTAIETV
+812 IGNLFKSLGTAIETV
-827 LSGVSNVVTSFGN
+827 LSGASNVITSFGN

-862 AGTGVKLMAQGISTL
+862 AGMGVKLMAQGISTL

-885 AATLAAVASGL
+885 AATLAAVAGGL

-913 AGIGMQIMATSAQM
+913 AGTGLMMIASAGMQAQVALTTLPSVFTSF
-927 ASAAIQMLPASLSLL
+927 
-942 TASLGTL
+942 TASLAGIGG
-949 PAMLTMAG
+949 ALTTAGAAITSFAVGAVTSLAGLAG
-957 ASMTA
+957 AS
-962 FATSAQ
+962 AQ
-968 SSIASLMVIG
+968 IASFTAMVVTIVG
-978 ATITQFAS
+978 AVG
-986 MMLMIAPAS
+986 IAN
-995 ATASAGLASF
+995 AGLASF
-1005 NGQASAAGS
+1005 NGQANAAG
-1014 AMARLG
+1014 AALG
-1020 AASASALG
+1020 DLGGRATAASS
-1028 QITALGAGI
+1028 QIIALGAGI
-1037 ASSMAGATASITM
+1037 MSAMANATSAIAS
-1050 AASQMAAAIPMAGT
+1050 AGT
-1064 QMTVTMQAAMNQIKA
+1064 QMTVTMQSAMNQI
-1079 VVLNGMTASAS
+1079 
-1090 AVRNGGTQM
+1090 
-1099 ATAIRSAGT
+1099 
-1108 QMTTTMQSA
+1108 
-1117 MNQVVNVVRNGMTNA
+1117 VNVVRNGMTNA
-1132 ASAVRNGASQ
+1132 ASAVQNGASQ
-1142 MATAMRSAGS
+1142 MATAMRSAGT
-1152 QMVAAANSMV
+1152 QMVAAAQSMV

-1190 MRSALAEV
+1190 MRSALGEV

-1227 DEVGWWIGAGV
+1227 DEVGFWIGAGV
-1238 AVGIDKSAARV
+1238 ASGIDKSAARV

-1255 IKDLASPLDS
+1255 IKDLASPLNS
-1265 DILTAGDFALSDM
+1265 DILNAGDFALSDM
-1278 QESLSTTISVSHAPQ
+1278 QASLSTTASVNHAPQ
-1293 SVQHNINNT
+1293 TISYVNDNT
-1302 SNQQRLIE
+1302 ANQNSLMARM
-1310 KIDELL
+1310 DELISQVKDGK
-1316 EETRRGRV
+1316 R

-1342 STQMRSRT
+1342 NTQLRSRT

>member
-14 TQFSSGIKEAESL
+14 TQFSSGIKEAESM

-40 KLSSGISAAGKAIT
+40 KLASGISVAGKAMT
-54 GIGLGTTA
+54 GIGLGATA
-62 IGVSA
+62 IGVTA
-67 AKGFGEFQANLNKA
+67 AKGFGEFQMNLNKA

-122 NGADLN
+122 NGADLD

-144 GADLTTTAGVVQQAM
+144 GSDLTTTAGVVQQAM

-182 SNASIETMQQGLS
+182 SNASIETMRQGLS

-203 LGVNMTDASAA
+203 LGVNMTDASTA

-240 APTKNGAKE
+240 APTENGAKE
-249 MARLGLSFTDAA
+249 MERLGLSFTDAA

-270 LEEVAEK
+270 LTEVAEK

-319 WDAATNALNGVSRS
+319 WEAATNALNSVSGS

-339 FLSESANEMQQNM
+339 FLAESANEMQQNM

-373 KGGVTSSLLDMVNN
+373 KGGVTSSLLDMTNN

-421 TAMMNVNNIAKGLG
+421 TAMMNVNHIAKGLG
-435 GAFNGLRT
+435 GAFNGLKA
-443 VMTNPFALAVIA
+443 VMSNPFALAVIA

-523 LIASI
+523 LMASL
-528 GRFNKIKLKNPF
+528 GMFNKFKLKNPF
-540 AGLKFTMPKIKNPFS
+540 AGLKFTMPKFKNPFS

-569 GAFSGIGNAI
+569 DTFSGIGNAI
-579 KSAFSGI
+579 KSAFAGI

-643 FVQLVSGV
+643 FVQLVGGV
-651 LQGFATALVT
+651 LQGFASALVT
-661 LAPIMTT
+661 LAPVMTT
-668 LASALVML
+668 LASALTML

-712 ATALTPIVQIIS
+712 VTALTPIVQIIS

-741 VQAIAPF
+741 IQAIAPF
-748 IPSIT
+748 IPAIT
-753 SMFTTIT
+753 TMFTTIT

-812 IGTLFKSLGTAIETV
+812 IGNLFKSLGTAIESV
-827 LSGVSNVVTSFGN
+827 LNGASNVVNSFGN

-862 AGTGVKLMAQGISTL
+862 AGTGVKLMAQGIATL
-877 TALPLGDM
+877 TGLPLGDM
-885 AATLAAVASGL
+885 SATLAAVAGGL

-913 AGIGMQIMATSAQM
+913 AGMGLMLIATAGMQAQVALTTLPSVITSF
-927 ASAAIQMLPASLSLL
+927 
-942 TASLGTL
+942 TASLTGIGG
-949 PAMLTMAG
+949 ALTTAG
-957 ASMTA
+957 AAITN
-962 FATSAQ
+962 FAAGAVSSLAGLSEASAQ
-968 SSIASLMVIG
+968 IASFTAMVVTIVG
-978 ATITQFAS
+978 AVG
-986 MMLMIAPAS
+986 IAN
-995 ATASAGLASF
+995 AGLASF
-1005 NGQASAAGS
+1005 NGQANAAGAALS
-1014 AMARLG
+1014 VLG
-1020 AASASALG
+1020 GRATAASS
-1028 QITALGAGI
+1028 QIIALGAGI
-1037 ASSMAGATASITM
+1037 MSAMSNATTAIAS
-1050 AASQMAAAIPMAGT
+1050 AGT
-1064 QMTVTMQAAMNQIKA
+1064 QMTV
-1079 VVLNGMTASAS
+1079 
-1090 AVRNGGTQM
+1090 
-1099 ATAIRSAGT
+1099 
-1108 QMTTTMQSA
+1108 TMQSA

-1142 MATAMRSAGS
+1142 MATAMRSAGT

-1238 AVGIDKSAARV
+1238 AAGIDKSASMV

-1255 IKDLASPLDS
+1255 IKDLASPLNS

-1278 QESLSTTISVSHAPQ
+1278 QESLSTTISVSHTPQ

-1302 SNQQRLIE
+1302 SNQQRLID

-1316 EETRRGRV
+1316 QETRRGRV

-1342 STQMRSRT
+1342 STQLRSRT

>member
-1 MAYDVEAV
+1 MAFDVEAV

-14 TQFSSGIKEAESL
+14 TQFSRGIKEAESM

-40 KLSSGISAAGKAIT
+40 KLASGISVAGKAMT
-54 GIGLGTTA
+54 GIGLGATA

-67 AKGFGEFQANLNKA
+67 AKGFGEFQMNLNKA

-182 SNASIETMQQGLS
+182 SNASIETMRQGLS

-240 APTKNGAKE
+240 APTENGAKE
-249 MARLGLSFTDAA
+249 MERLGLSFTDAA

-270 LEEVAEK
+270 LTEVADK
-277 TKDMSQAE
+277 TKNMSQAE

-319 WDAATNALNGVSRS
+319 WEAAINELNGVSGS

-339 FLSESANEMQQNM
+339 FLAESANEMQQNM

-373 KGGVTSSLLDMVNN
+373 KGGVTSSLLDMTNN
-387 TLSWAASSDSA
+387 ALSWAASSDSA

-421 TAMMNVNNIAKGLG
+421 TAMMNVNHIAKGLG
-435 GAFNGLRT
+435 GAFNGLKT
-443 VMTNPFALAVIA
+443 VMSNPFALAVVAIA
-455 IGALVASLVYA
+455 ALAASLVYA

-480 VDTVVKKFNEL
+480 VNTVVKKFNEL
-491 KAQAQPAIDAIKQ
+491 KAKAQPAIDAIKQ
-504 AFSKFDIAAFAPL
+504 AFSKFDIAAFAPF

-523 LIASI
+523 LMASL
-528 GRFNKIKLKNPF
+528 GMFNKFKLKNPF
-540 AGLKFTMPKIKNPFS
+540 AGLKFTMPKFKNPFS

-569 GAFSGIGNAI
+569 GTFSGIGNAI
-579 KSAFSGI
+579 KSAFSGV
-586 GNMVSTV
+586 GNMISTV

-637 QGLSQI
+637 QGLAQI
-643 FVQLVSGV
+643 FVQLVGGT
-651 LQGFATALVT
+651 LQAFASALIT
-661 LAPIMTT
+661 LAPVMTT
-668 LASALVML
+668 LASALSML
-676 SPLVVA
+676 SPLVIA

-690 ATAVGGAIAAIV
+690 ATAIGGAIAVIV
-702 PAISSGVAQI
+702 PAIAGAVAQI
-712 ATALTPIVQIIS
+712 VTALTPIVQIIS

-733 ISQAIVQI
+733 ISQAIAQI

-753 SMFTTIT
+753 TMFTTIT

-791 LSQIVQAFSN
+791 LSQIVQAFST

-812 IGTLFKSLGTAIETV
+812 ICNLFKSLGTAIESV
-827 LSGVSNVVTSFGN
+827 LNGASNVVNSFGN

-862 AGTGVKLMAQGISTL
+862 AGTGVKLMAQGIATL
-877 TALPLGDM
+877 TGLPLGDM
-885 AATLAAVASGL
+885 AATLAAVAAGL
-896 AAIVASG
+896 AAIAASG
-903 IGFAGAGLQA
+903 IATAGPGMQA
-913 AGIGMQIMATSAQM
+913 AGMGMMLIASAGMQAQVALAT
-927 ASAAIQMLPASLSLL
+927 LPSVITSF
-942 TASLGTL
+942 TASLTGIGG
-949 PAMLTMAG
+949 MMTMAG
-957 ASMTA
+957 AAITS
-962 FATSAQ
+962 FAVGAVSSLAALSGASAQ
-968 SSIASLMVIG
+968 IASFTAMVVTIVG
-978 ATITQFAS
+978 AVG
-986 MMLMIAPAS
+986 IAN
-995 ATASAGLASF
+995 AGLASF
-1005 NGQASAAGS
+1005 NGQANAAG
-1014 AMARLG
+1014 AALG
-1020 AASASALG
+1020 VLGGRATAASS
-1028 QITALGAGI
+1028 QIIALGAGI
-1037 ASSMAGATASITM
+1037 TSAMANATTAIT
-1050 AASQMAAAIPMAGT
+1050 SAGT
-1064 QMTVTMQAAMNQIKA
+1064 QMTV
-1079 VVLNGMTASAS
+1079 
-1090 AVRNGGTQM
+1090 
-1099 ATAIRSAGT
+1099 
-1108 QMTTTMQSA
+1108 TMQSA

-1142 MATAMRSAGS
+1142 MAAAMRSAGT
-1152 QMVAAANSMV
+1152 QMVAAAQSMV

-1227 DEVGWWIGAGV
+1227 DEVGWWIGAGIS
-1238 AVGIDKSAARV
+1238 VGIDKSAAMV

-1278 QESLSTTISVSHAPQ
+1278 QESLSTTISVSHTPQ

-1302 SNQQRLIE
+1302 SNQQRLID

-1342 STQMRSRT
+1342 STQLRSRT

>member
-1 MAYDVEAV
+1 MAFDVEAI

-14 TQFSSGIKEAESL
+14 TQFSRGIKEAESM

-40 KLSSGISAAGKAIT
+40 KLSSGISVAGKAMT
-54 GIGLGTTA
+54 GIGLGATA
-62 IGVSA
+62 IGLSA
-67 AKGFGEFQANLNKA
+67 AKGFGEFQMNLNKA

-122 NGADLN
+122 NGADLD

-182 SNASIETMQQGLS
+182 SNASIETMRQGLS

-240 APTKNGAKE
+240 APTENGAKE
-249 MARLGLSFTDAA
+249 MERLGLSFTDAA

-305 LDAVMNKTDDATKS
+305 LDSVMNKTDDATKS
-319 WDAATNALNGVSRS
+319 WDAATNALNGVSGS
-333 QADAAK
+333 QAEAAK
-339 FLSESANEMQQNM
+339 FLAESANEMQQNM

-373 KGGVTSSLLDMVNN
+373 KGGVTSSLLDMANS

-398 VAKWTRSF
+398 VAQWTRSF

-435 GAFNGLRT
+435 GAFNGLKA
-443 VMTNPFALAVIA
+443 VMSNPFALAVVA

-480 VDTVVKKFNEL
+480 VKTVAKAFNEL
-491 KAQAQPAIDAIKQ
+491 KAKAQPALDSIKN
-504 AFSKFDIAAFAPL
+504 ALGKFDAGFFAPL
-517 IATIGT
+517 IAGIG
-523 LIASI
+523 LFIASI
-528 GRFNKIKLKNPF
+528 MRLKGVKIP
-540 AGLKFTMPKIKNPFS
+540 NPFS
-555 GLVDMAKSASETVK
+555 KFKLTFPKIPNPFTGLVDMAKSAGSAVK
-569 GAFSGIGNAI
+569 NVFSGLG
-579 KSAFSGI
+579 
-586 GNMVSTV
+586 
-593 FKGIASAIGSLN
+593 KGIATILNGVGSAVSSV
-605 FQGVA
+605 FQGIARAISMLNPAGVVS
-610 AFAVGLA
+610 FAMSLA

-625 LSATQGMVLPFL
+625 LSAVQGIVLPFL
-637 QGLSQI
+637 QGLANI
-643 FVQLVSGV
+643 FVQLVGGV
-651 LQGFATALVT
+651 IQGFASALVT
-661 LAPIMTT
+661 LAPVMTT
-668 LASALVML
+668 VASALSML

-690 ATAVGGAIAAIV
+690 AMAVGGAIAAIV
-702 PAISSGVAQI
+702 PAISNGVAQI
-712 ATALTPIVQIIS
+712 TTALTPIVQIIS

-733 ISQAIVQI
+733 ISQAIAQI
-741 VQAIAPF
+741 IQAIAPF
-748 IPSIT
+748 IPA
-753 SMFTTIT
+753 IT
-760 TVVANAITQII
+760 TMFSTVTTVIANAITQII

-801 LVSQISPIIDS
+801 LVSQISPIINS
-812 IGTLFKSLGTAIETV
+812 IGNLFKSLGTAIETV
-827 LSGVSNVVTSFGN
+827 LSGASNVITSFGN

-885 AATLAAVASGL
+885 AATLAAVAGGL

-913 AGIGMQIMATSAQM
+913 AGTGLMMIASAGMQAQVALTTLPSVITSF
-927 ASAAIQMLPASLSLL
+927 
-942 TASLGTL
+942 TASLTGIGG
-949 PAMLTMAG
+949 ALTTAGAAIASFAAGAVSSLAGLAG
-957 ASMTA
+957 AS
-962 FATSAQ
+962 AQ
-968 SSIASLMVIG
+968 IASFTATVVTIVG
-978 ATITQFAS
+978 AVGVAN
-986 MMLMIAPAS
+986 
-995 ATASAGLASF
+995 AGLASF
-1005 NGQASAAGS
+1005 NGQANAAGAALGVLGGRATAASSQIIALGTGIMS
-1014 AMARLG
+1014 AMAN
-1020 AASASALG
+1020 ATSA
-1028 QITALGAGI
+1028 I
-1037 ASSMAGATASITM
+1037 AS
-1050 AASQMAAAIPMAGT
+1050 AGT
-1064 QMTVTMQAAMNQIKA
+1064 QMTVTMQSAMNQI
-1079 VVLNGMTASAS
+1079 
-1090 AVRNGGTQM
+1090 
-1099 ATAIRSAGT
+1099 
-1108 QMTTTMQSA
+1108 
-1117 MNQVVNVVRNGMTNA
+1117 VNVVRNGMTNA
-1132 ASAVRNGASQ
+1132 ASAVRNGTSQ
-1142 MATAMRSAGS
+1142 MVAAMRSAGT
-1152 QMVAAANSMV
+1152 QMVAAARSMV

-1227 DEVGWWIGAGV
+1227 DEVGWWIGAGIS
-1238 AVGIDKSAARV
+1238 VGIDKSAAMV

-1265 DILTAGDFALSDM
+1265 DILNAGDFALSDM

-1302 SNQQRLIE
+1302 SNQQRLID

-1330 EVGRTVDRHLGQ
+1330 EVGRTIDRHLGQ
-1342 STQMRSRT
+1342 STQLRSRT

>member
-1 MAYDVEAV
+1 MAFDVEAV

-14 TQFSSGIKEAESL
+14 SQFSRGIKEAESM

-40 KLSSGISAAGKAIT
+40 KLTSGISVAGKAMT
-54 GIGLGTTA
+54 GIGLGATA
-62 IGVSA
+62 IGISA
-67 AKGFGEFQANLNKA
+67 AKGFGEFQMNLNKA

-122 NGADLN
+122 NGADLD

-182 SNASIETMQQGLS
+182 SNASIETMKQGLS

-240 APTKNGAKE
+240 APTENGAKE
-249 MARLGLSFTDAA
+249 MERLGLSFTDAA

-319 WDAATNALNGVSRS
+319 WEAATNALNGVSGS

-339 FLSESANEMQQNM
+339 FLAESANEMQQNM

-435 GAFNGLRT
+435 GAFNGLKT
-443 VMTNPFALAVIA
+443 VMSNPFALAVVAIA
-455 IGALVASLVYA
+455 AFVASLVYA

-480 VDTVVKKFNEL
+480 VNAVVKTFDKL
-491 KAQAQPAIDAIKQ
+491 KAKAQPAIDAIKQ

-523 LIASI
+523 LMASL
-528 GRFNKIKLKNPF
+528 GMFNKFKLKNPF
-540 AGLKFTMPKIKNPFS
+540 AGLKFTMPKFKNPFS

-569 GAFSGIGNAI
+569 GTFSGIGNAI
-579 KSAFSGI
+579 KSVFSGI

-651 LQGFATALVT
+651 LQGFASALVT
-661 LAPIMTT
+661 LAPVMTT
-668 LASALVML
+668 LASALAML

-682 FGTAFSMV
+682 FGTAFSMA
-690 ATAVGGAIAAIV
+690 ATAVGGAIAAI
-702 PAISSGVAQI
+702 ASGAAQFI
-712 ATALTPIVQIIS
+712 TALTPIVQIIS
-724 TTFVQVVTV
+724 ATFTQVVTV
-733 ISQAIVQI
+733 ISQAIAQI
-741 VQAIAPF
+741 IQAIAPF

-753 SMFTTIT
+753 TMFTTIT
-760 TVVANAITQII
+760 TVIANAITQII

-801 LVSQISPIIDS
+801 LVSQISPMIDS
-812 IGTLFKSLGTAIETV
+812 IGNLFKSLGTAIETV

-862 AGTGVKLMAQGISTL
+862 AGTGVKLMAQGIATL
-877 TALPLGDM
+877 TGLPLGDM
-885 AATLAAVASGL
+885 AATLAAVAGGL

-913 AGIGMQIMATSAQM
+913 AGTGLMMIASAGMQAQVALTTLPSVITSF
-927 ASAAIQMLPASLSLL
+927 
-942 TASLGTL
+942 TASLTGIGG
-949 PAMLTMAG
+949 ALTTAG
-957 ASMTA
+957 AAITN
-962 FATSAQ
+962 FAAGAVSSLAGLSGASAQ
-968 SSIASLMVIG
+968 IASFTAMVVTIVG
-978 ATITQFAS
+978 AVG
-986 MMLMIAPAS
+986 IAN
-995 ATASAGLASF
+995 AGLASF
-1005 NGQASAAGS
+1005 NGQANAAGAALGVLGGRATAASSQIISLGTGIMS
-1014 AMARLG
+1014 AMAN
-1020 AASASALG
+1020 AT
-1028 QITALGAGI
+1028 TAI
-1037 ASSMAGATASITM
+1037 AS
-1050 AASQMAAAIPMAGT
+1050 AGT
-1064 QMTVTMQAAMNQIKA
+1064 QMTV
-1079 VVLNGMTASAS
+1079 
-1090 AVRNGGTQM
+1090 
-1099 ATAIRSAGT
+1099 
-1108 QMTTTMQSA
+1108 TMQSA

-1132 ASAVRNGASQ
+1132 AAAVRNGASQ
-1142 MATAMRSAGS
+1142 MADAMRSAGT

-1227 DEVGWWIGAGV
+1227 DEVGWWIGAGIS
-1238 AVGIDKSAARV
+1238 VGIDKSAAMV

-1265 DILTAGDFALSDM
+1265 DILNAGDFALSDM
-1278 QESLSTTISVSHAPQ
+1278 QESLSTTISVSHTPQ

-1302 SNQQRLIE
+1302 SNQQRLID

-1316 EETRRGRV
+1316 QETRRGRV

-1342 STQMRSRT
+1342 STQLRSRT

>member
-1 MAYDVEAV
+1 MAFDVEAV

-14 TQFSSGIKEAESL
+14 SQFSRGIKEAESM

-40 KLSSGISAAGKAIT
+40 KLANGISVAGKAMT
-54 GIGLGTTA
+54 GIGLGATA

-67 AKGFGEFQANLNKA
+67 AKGFGEFQMNLNKA

-122 NGADLN
+122 NGADLG

-277 TKDMSQAE
+277 TKDMSQAD

-373 KGGVTSSLLDMVNN
+373 KGGVTSSLLDMVNS

-398 VAKWTRSF
+398 VAQWTRSF

-435 GAFNGLRT
+435 GAFNGLKA
-443 VMTNPFALAVIA
+443 VMSNPFALAVVA

-480 VDTVVKKFNEL
+480 VNAVVKAFDKL
-491 KAQAQPAIDAIKQ
+491 KAKAQPALDSIKN
-504 AFSKFDIAAFAPL
+504 ALGKFDAGLFAPL
-517 IATIGT
+517 IGGVG
-523 LIASI
+523 LFIASLM
-528 GRFNKIKLKNPF
+528 KLKGVKIPNPFSNFKPAFPKIPNPF
-540 AGLKFTMPKIKNPFS
+540 AGLA
-555 GLVDMAKSASETVK
+555 DMAKSAGSAVK
-569 GAFSGIGNAI
+569 NTFSGLG
-579 KSAFSGI
+579 
-586 GNMVSTV
+586 
-593 FKGIASAIGSLN
+593 KGIATIFNGVGSAVSSV
-605 FQGVA
+605 FQGIARAVSMLNPAGVA
-610 AFAVGLA
+610 SFAAGLA

-625 LSATQGMVLPFL
+625 LSAVQGMVLPFL

-643 FVQLVSGV
+643 LVQLVSGV
-651 LQGFATALVT
+651 LQGFASALVT
-661 LAPIMTT
+661 LAPVMTT
-668 LASALVML
+668 VASALAML

-712 ATALTPIVQIIS
+712 VTALTPIVQIIS

-753 SMFTTIT
+753 SMFTTVT

-801 LVSQISPIIDS
+801 LVSQISPIIAS
-812 IGTLFKSLGTAIETV
+812 VGNLFKSLGTAIETV
-827 LSGVSNVVTSFGN
+827 LSGASNVITSFGN
-840 SIRTVLDGVAGIF
+840 SVRTVLDGVAGIF

-862 AGTGVKLMAQGISTL
+862 AGMGVKLMAQGIATL
-877 TALPLGDM
+877 TGLPLGDM

-913 AGIGMQIMATSAQM
+913 AGTGLMMIASAGMQAQVALTTLPSVITSF
-927 ASAAIQMLPASLSLL
+927 
-942 TASLGTL
+942 TASLAGIGG
-949 PAMLTMAG
+949 ALTTAGAAITSFAAGAVASLAGLAG
-957 ASMTA
+957 AS
-962 FATSAQ
+962 AQ
-968 SSIASLMVIG
+968 IASFTATVVTIVG
-978 ATITQFAS
+978 AVGVAN
-986 MMLMIAPAS
+986 
-995 ATASAGLASF
+995 AGLASF
-1005 NGQASAAGS
+1005 NGQANAAG
-1014 AMARLG
+1014 AALG
-1020 AASASALG
+1020 VLGGRATAASS
-1028 QITALGAGI
+1028 QIIALGAGI
-1037 ASSMAGATASITM
+1037 TSAMANATTAIAS
-1050 AASQMAAAIPMAGT
+1050 AGT
-1064 QMTVTMQAAMNQIKA
+1064 QMTV
-1079 VVLNGMTASAS
+1079 
-1090 AVRNGGTQM
+1090 
-1099 ATAIRSAGT
+1099 
-1108 QMTTTMQSA
+1108 TMQSA

-1142 MATAMRSAGS
+1142 MAAAMRSAGT
-1152 QMVAAANSMV
+1152 QMVAAAQSMI
-1162 NQTVSAVRNGRG
+1162 NQTVSTVRNGRG
-1174 AMQSAGAYMAQ
+1174 AMQSAGSYMAQ

-1190 MRSALAEV
+1190 MRSALGEV

-1207 QAEKAA
+1207 QAERAA

-1227 DEVGWWIGAGV
+1227 DEVGWWIGAGIS
-1238 AVGIDKSAARV
+1238 VGIDKSAAMV

-1255 IKDLASPLDS
+1255 IKDLASPLNS
-1265 DILTAGDFALSDM
+1265 DILNAGDFALSDM
-1278 QESLSTTISVSHAPQ
+1278 QESLSTTISVSHTPQ

-1302 SNQQRLIE
+1302 SSQQKLID

-1316 EETRRGRV
+1316 QETRRGRV

-1330 EVGRTVDRHLGQ
+1330 EVGRTIDRHLGQ
-1342 STQMRSRT
+1342 STQLRSRT

>member
-14 TQFSSGIKEAESL
+14 TQFSRGIKEAESM

-40 KLSSGISAAGKAIT
+40 KLASGISVAGKAIT

-67 AKGFGEFQANLNKA
+67 AKGFGEFQMNLNKA

-203 LGVNMTDASAA
+203 LGVNMTDASTA

-455 IGALVASLVYA
+455 IAGLVASLVYA

-480 VDTVVKKFNEL
+480 VDAVVKKFNEL

-523 LIASI
+523 LMASLS
-528 GRFNKIKLKNPF
+528 RFNKFKLKNPF
-540 AGLKFTMPKIKNPFS
+540 AGLKFTMPKFKNPFS

-569 GAFSGIGNAI
+569 GTFSGIGNAI
-579 KSAFSGI
+579 KSAFVGI

-610 AFAVGLA
+610 AFAAGLA

-625 LSATQGMVLPFL
+625 LSAVQGMVLPFL
-637 QGLSQI
+637 QGLSNI

-651 LQGFATALVT
+651 LQGFASALVA
-661 LAPIMTT
+661 LAPVMTT
-668 LASALVML
+668 LASALAML

-712 ATALTPIVQIIS
+712 VTALTPIVQIIS

-733 ISQAIVQI
+733 ISQAIAQI
-741 VQAIAPF
+741 IQAIAPF

-753 SMFTTIT
+753 SMFSTVT
-760 TVVANAITQII
+760 TVIANAITQII

-812 IGTLFKSLGTAIETV
+812 IGNLFKSLGTAIETV

-853 ESMGNSAKN
+853 ESMGNSVKN
-862 AGTGVKLMAQGISTL
+862 AGTGVKLMAQGIATL
-877 TALPLGDM
+877 TALPLGDT

-896 AAIVASG
+896 AGIAASG
-903 IGFAGAGLQA
+903 IATAGPGMQA
-913 AGIGMQIMATSAQM
+913 AGMGMMMIASAGMQAQVALTALPSVITSF
-927 ASAAIQMLPASLSLL
+927 
-942 TASLGTL
+942 TASLAGIGG
-949 PAMLTMAG
+949 ALTMAG
-957 ASMTA
+957 AAITN
-962 FATSAQ
+962 FAVGAVASLAGLAGASAQ
-968 SSIASLMVIG
+968 IASFTAMVVTIVG
-978 ATITQFAS
+978 AVG
-986 MMLMIAPAS
+986 IAN
-995 ATASAGLASF
+995 AGLASF
-1005 NGQASAAGS
+1005 NGQANAAG
-1014 AMARLG
+1014 AALG
-1020 AASASALG
+1020 VLGGRATAASS
-1028 QITALGAGI
+1028 QIVALGAGI
-1037 ASSMAGATASITM
+1037 TSAMANATTAIAS
-1050 AASQMAAAIPMAGT
+1050 AGT
-1064 QMTVTMQAAMNQIKA
+1064 QMTV
-1079 VVLNGMTASAS
+1079 
-1090 AVRNGGTQM
+1090 
-1099 ATAIRSAGT
+1099 
-1108 QMTTTMQSA
+1108 TMQSA

-1132 ASAVRNGASQ
+1132 AAAVRNGASQ
-1142 MATAMRSAGS
+1142 MATAMRSAGT
-1152 QMVAAANSMV
+1152 QMVAAAQSMV

-1255 IKDLASPLDS
+1255 IKDLASPLTS
-1265 DILTAGDFALSDM
+1265 DILTAGDFALSDI
-1278 QESLSTTISVSHAPQ
+1278 QASLSTTASVNHAPQ
-1293 SVQHNINNT
+1293 TISYVNDNT
-1302 SNQQRLIE
+1302 ANQNSLMARM
-1310 KIDELL
+1310 DELISHVKDGKRL
-1316 EETRRGRV
+1316 
-1324 IYMDGK
+1324 YMDGK

-1342 STQMRSRT
+1342 STQLRSRT

>member
-1 MAYDVEAV
+1 MNTCRKEVQTMAFNVEAV
-9 LKANV
+9 LRANV
-14 TQFSSGIKEAESL
+14 TQFSRGIKEAESM

-40 KLSSGISAAGKAIT
+40 KLASGVSVAGKAMT
-54 GIGLGTTA
+54 GIGLGATA

-67 AKGFGEFQANLNKA
+67 AKGFGEFQMNLNKA

-122 NGADLN
+122 NGADLD

-240 APTKNGAKE
+240 APTENGAKE
-249 MARLGLSFTDAA
+249 MERLGLSFTDAA

-270 LEEVAEK
+270 LTEVAEK

-319 WDAATNALNGVSRS
+319 WEAATNALTSVSGS

-339 FLSESANEMQQNM
+339 FLAESANEMQQNM

-373 KGGVTSSLLDMVNN
+373 KGGVTSSLLDMTNN

-435 GAFNGLRT
+435 GAFNGLKT
-443 VMTNPFALAVIA
+443 VMSNPFALAVVAIA
-455 IGALVASLVYA
+455 ALVASLVYA

-480 VDTVVKKFNEL
+480 VDSVVKKFNEL

-517 IATIGT
+517 IATIRT
-523 LIASI
+523 LMASL
-528 GRFNKIKLKNPF
+528 GMFNKFKLKNPF
-540 AGLKFTMPKIKNPFS
+540 AGLKFTMPKLNNPFS
-555 GLVDMAKSASETVK
+555 GLVDMAKSAGEAVK
-569 GAFSGIGNAI
+569 GTFSGIGNAI
-579 KSAFSGI
+579 KSALSGV

-593 FKGIASAIGSLN
+593 FKGIASAISSLN

-637 QGLSQI
+637 QGLAQI
-643 FVQLVSGV
+643 FVQLVGGV
-651 LQGFATALVT
+651 LQGFASALVT
-661 LAPIMTT
+661 LAPVMTT
-668 LASALVML
+668 LASALAML

-690 ATAVGGAIAAIV
+690 ATSIGGAIAAIV
-702 PAISSGVAQI
+702 PAIASGAAQI
-712 ATALTPIVQIIS
+712 IAALTPIVQIIS

-741 VQAIAPF
+741 IQAIAPF
-748 IPSIT
+748 VPAIT
-753 SMFTTIT
+753 TMFTSVT
-760 TVVANAITQII
+760 TVVANAIVQII
-771 QALAPFIPAVTE
+771 QALAPFIPAVTQ

-812 IGTLFKSLGTAIETV
+812 IGNLFKSIGTAIETV
-827 LSGVSNVVTSFGN
+827 LSGASNVINSFGN

-862 AGTGVKLMAQGISTL
+862 AGTGVKLMAQGIATL
-877 TALPLGDM
+877 TGLPLGDM
-885 AATLAAVASGL
+885 AATLAAVAGGL

-913 AGIGMQIMATSAQM
+913 AGMGLMLIATAGMQAQV
-927 ASAAIQMLPASLSLL
+927 ALTTLPSVFTNF
-942 TASLGTL
+942 TASLTGIGG
-949 PAMLTMAG
+949 ALTMAG
-957 ASMTA
+957 AA
-962 FATSAQ
+962 IANFAAGAVSSLAGLSGASAQ
-968 SSIASLMVIG
+968 IASFTAMVVTIVG
-978 ATITQFAS
+978 AVG
-986 MMLMIAPAS
+986 IAN
-995 ATASAGLASF
+995 AGLTSF
-1005 NGQASAAGS
+1005 NGQANAAG
-1014 AMARLG
+1014 AALG
-1020 AASASALG
+1020 DLGGRATAASS
-1028 QITALGAGI
+1028 QIIALGAGI
-1037 ASSMAGATASITM
+1037 MSAMANATTAIAS
-1050 AASQMAAAIPMAGT
+1050 AGT
-1064 QMTVTMQAAMNQIKA
+1064 QMTV
-1079 VVLNGMTASAS
+1079 
-1090 AVRNGGTQM
+1090 
-1099 ATAIRSAGT
+1099 
-1108 QMTTTMQSA
+1108 TMQSA

-1132 ASAVRNGASQ
+1132 AAAVRNGASQ
-1142 MATAMRSAGS
+1142 MATAMRSAGT

-1190 MRSALAEV
+1190 IRSALPEV

-1227 DEVGWWIGAGV
+1227 DEVGWWIGAGIS
-1238 AVGIDKSAARV
+1238 VGIDKSASMV

-1265 DILTAGDFALSDM
+1265 DILNAGDFALSDM
-1278 QESLSTTISVSHAPQ
+1278 QASLSTTISVSHTPQ

-1302 SNQQRLIE
+1302 SNQQRLID

-1342 STQMRSRT
+1342 NTQLRSRT